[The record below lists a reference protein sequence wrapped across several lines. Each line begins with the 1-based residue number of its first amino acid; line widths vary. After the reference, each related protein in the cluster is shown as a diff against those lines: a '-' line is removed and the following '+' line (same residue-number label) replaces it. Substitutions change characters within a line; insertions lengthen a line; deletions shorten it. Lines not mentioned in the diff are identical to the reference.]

1 MTTTG
6 KKLKVIFMLIIL
18 SLSNFVPLSAIADT
32 TDDPTVLETISAEVI
47 SDQSGKKALNIKL
60 NANNTSAEKIEKET
74 GLVENY
80 LSDVERKEGDGYAYQ
95 VNSGKIT
102 LEISSNTK
110 QTIDL
115 SFPIDPALYHSQ
127 ANKLI
132 VDNKEYDIIDETENK
147 KDTDVS
153 VPKPDE
159 IEEESSKENEN
170 SVSPFTLPT
179 LSLPAVSV
187 PSNQTIPTEYTTDDQ
202 GTYPKAS
209 WQPTGNT
216 NVLDHQGNKNGTNQ
230 WDGINSWN
238 GDPNDRTH
246 SYIEYGGTGN
256 QADYAIRKYAKET
269 STPGLFD
276 VYLNAR
282 GNVQKDITPLDL
294 VLVVDWSGSMN
305 DNNRIGEVKIGVDRF
320 VDTLADSGITD
331 KINMGYVGYSI
342 EGYSYSNGAVQMG
355 SFDSVKNQVKSITPS
370 WTNGGTFTQKAL
382 RDAGNML
389 SVPNGH
395 KKVIVLLTDGV
406 PTFSYKVQRV
416 HAQSSSNYYGTQFSN
431 TQDRPGNT
439 SLISRIYDAPDQNNL
454 SRRIDSTF
462 IATIGEAMALKERGI
477 EIHGLGIQLQSDP
490 AAGLSK
496 AEVESRMRQMV
507 SSDEKGDLYYESAD
521 HATDISEYLA
531 KKAVQISATVSNGQI
546 NDPIAEPF
554 IYQPGTL
561 SVKSVGTSPT
571 TVTPS
576 ISIEGNTIKSNQ
588 IYLGKDQEIQIHY
601 QVRIQT
607 ENEDFH
613 PNFWYQM
620 NGRTTF
626 QPNIDTNELAE
637 FGIPSAKAPGVSLHI
652 KKLWEEFDNNL
663 ADRPDQVTFEIQ
675 REHTTNAAAW
685 KNGYI
690 RIIKPA
696 KDTTNTWERADIDK
710 LSANSGESYQEIL
723 SLPQY
728 NNQGQAFSYQTIK
741 ELPVPGYNS
750 QQIDAMTWKNT
761 KQFTPLNLKITKNSS
776 TGEKDLIGAVFKLTG
791 DSIDTLLTDHGDGT
805 YSLPENV
812 KLQKEMTYTL
822 TETKAPE
829 GHELSKKTTWEIK
842 IASDGTVTI
851 DGKTVTTSDDTIQL
865 TIENPF
871 VEVPVAVRKYAMQ
884 GTDKEIN
891 LKGAAF
897 SLQKKEANGTYQP
910 IDSQTT
916 NEKGQLIVNHL
927 EVGKYNLEEVKAPD
941 NAEMIEKQTITP
953 FEILA
958 NSQTPV
964 EKTIKNDTSKVDKT
978 TPQLNGKDVAIG
990 EKIQYEISVN
1000 IPLGIADK
1008 EGTQNKYTTFKLID
1022 THDAALTFD
1031 NDSSGT
1037 YAYALYD
1044 GNKEIDPV
1052 NYSVTEQTDGFTVS
1066 VDPNYIPS
1074 LTPGGTLKFVYYM
1087 HLNEK
1092 ADPTKG
1098 FSNQANVDNGH
1109 TNDQTPPSVDVVTG
1123 GKRFVK
1129 VDGDVTSDQT
1139 LAGAEFVV
1147 RDQDSDTAKYLSID
1161 PSTKAVSWVS
1171 AKESATVFTTTSNG
1185 LIDVTGLKYGTYYL
1199 EETKAPEKYVPLTNR
1214 VAFTID
1220 EQSYVTAGQLISP
1233 EKIPNKH
1240 KGTLPS
1246 TGGKGIYVYIGA
1258 GVVLLLIAGLYF
1270 ARRKHSQI

>member
-6 KKLKVIFMLIIL
+6 KKLKVVFVLILL
-18 SLSNFVPLSAIADT
+18 SLSNILPVTAIAEAADN
-32 TDDPTVLETISAEVI
+32 PTMLEIISAEI
-47 SDQSGKKALNIKL
+47 TSDQSGKKALNVKL
-60 NANNTSAEKIEKET
+60 NANNNSTKKVEKEI

-95 VNSGKIT
+95 VKSGKT
-102 LEISSNTK
+102 MLEISPNTK
-110 QTIDL
+110 QTINL
-115 SFPIDPALYHSQ
+115 SLPIDPTLYHSQ
-127 ANKLI
+127 TNKLI
-132 VDNKEYDIIDETENK
+132 VDNKEYDITDAKEHKKETEVSTSNTDETKEG
-147 KDTDVS
+147 VS
-153 VPKPDE
+153 E
-159 IEEESSKENEN
+159 ENEN
-170 SVSPFTLPT
+170 SVSPFTLPR
-179 LSLPAVSV
+179 LSLPAVTVST
-187 PSNQTIPTEYTTDDQ
+187 NQTISTEYTTDDQ
-202 GTYPKAS
+202 GTYPKAN

-216 NVLDHQGNKNGTNQ
+216 NVLDHQGNKNGSNQ
-230 WDGINSWN
+230 WDGINSWD

-256 QADYAIRKYAKET
+256 QADYAIRKFAKET
-269 STPGLFD
+269 TTPGLFD

-305 DNNRIGEVKIGVDRF
+305 DNDRIGEVKIGVDRF

-331 KINMGYVGYSI
+331 KINMGYVGYSS
-342 EGYSYSNGAVQMG
+342 EGHNYSNGTVQMG

-416 HAQSSSNYYGTQFSN
+416 RAQSSNDYYGTQFSN
-431 TQDRPGNT
+431 TQDQPGNT
-439 SLISRIYDAPDQNNL
+439 SRIARSYYAPDQNNQ

-477 EIHGLGIQLQSDP
+477 EIHGLGIQLQSDS

-496 AEVESRMRQMV
+496 AEVESRMRKMV
-507 SSDEKGDLYYESAD
+507 SADEKGDLYYESAD

-561 SVKSVGTSPT
+561 SVKSVGTNPT
-571 TVTPS
+571 TVTPT
-576 ISIEGNTIKSNQ
+576 ISIDGNTIKSNQ
-588 IYLGKDQEIQIHY
+588 IYLGKNQEIQIHY

-626 QPNIDTNELAE
+626 QPSIDTDELAE
-637 FGIPSAKAPGVSLHI
+637 FGIPSAKAPGVNLHI
-652 KKLWEEFDNNL
+652 KKLWEEFDNNP
-663 ADRPDQVTFEIQ
+663 ANRPDQVTFEIQ
-675 REHTTNAAAW
+675 RNHTTDAAAW

-690 RIIKPA
+690 RITKPT
-696 KDTTNTWERADIDK
+696 KDTANTWERADIEK

-741 ELPVPGYNS
+741 ELPVPGYDS
-750 QQIDAMTWKNT
+750 QQIDALTWKNT
-761 KQFTPLNLKITKNSS
+761 KQFTPLDLKITKNSS

-829 GHELSKKTTWEIK
+829 GHELSKKTTWKIK
-842 IASDGTVTI
+842 IASNGTVTV
-851 DGKTVTTSDDTIQL
+851 DGKIVTTSDDTIQL

-871 VEVPVAVRKYAMQ
+871 IEIPIAVRKYTMQ
-884 GTDKEIN
+884 GTGKEMN

-897 SLQKKEANGTYQP
+897 ALQKKEANGAYQP
-910 IDSQTT
+910 MDNQTT
-916 NEKGQLIVNHL
+916 NEKG
-927 EVGKYNLEEVKAPD
+927 
-941 NAEMIEKQTITP
+941 
-953 FEILA
+953 LA
-958 NSQTPV
+958 
-964 EKTIKNDTSKVDKT
+964 I
-978 TPQLNGKDVAIG
+978 
-990 EKIQYEISVN
+990 
-1000 IPLGIADK
+1000 
-1008 EGTQNKYTTFKLID
+1008 
-1022 THDAALTFD
+1022 FD
-1031 NDSSGT
+1031 
-1037 YAYALYD
+1037 
-1044 GNKEIDPV
+1044 
-1052 NYSVTEQTDGFTVS
+1052 
-1066 VDPNYIPS
+1066 S
-1074 LTPGGTLKFVYYM
+1074 LTPGEYRVVEAAGPAGYDTSPGNYEFQIDKYGKIIYTGKNIETTNGMWTLTHQNRLKAFDLTVHKKEDNGQALKGAKFRLQGPEIDLELPKDGQETDTFLFENLKPGTYTLTETFTPGGYQGLK
-1087 HLNEK
+1087 
-1092 ADPTKG
+1092 DPVTIIIKEDG
-1098 FSNQANVDNGH
+1098 SIQVEGQDYESVLSPGAKNNQISLDITNQAKV
-1109 TNDQTPPSVDVVTG
+1109 PLPETG
-1123 GKRFVK
+1123 GIGRL
-1129 VDGDVTSDQT
+1129 GI
-1139 LAGAEFVV
+1139 
-1147 RDQDSDTAKYLSID
+1147 YL
-1161 PSTKAVSWVS
+1161 V
-1171 AKESATVFTTTSNG
+1171 G
-1185 LIDVTGLKYGTYYL
+1185 LIGCTFSIWYL
-1199 EETKAPEKYVPLTNR
+1199 FFKKER
-1214 VAFTID
+1214 
-1220 EQSYVTAGQLISP
+1220 
-1233 EKIPNKH
+1233 
-1240 KGTLPS
+1240 
-1246 TGGKGIYVYIGA
+1246 GG
-1258 GVVLLLIAGLYF
+1258 
-1270 ARRKHSQI
+1270 S

>member
-6 KKLKVIFMLIIL
+6 KKLKVVFVLILL
-18 SLSNFVPLSAIADT
+18 SLSNILPVTAIAEAADN
-32 TDDPTVLETISAEVI
+32 PTMLEIISAEI
-47 SDQSGKKALNIKL
+47 TSDQSGKKALNVKL
-60 NANNTSAEKIEKET
+60 NANNNSTKKVEKEI

-95 VNSGKIT
+95 VKSGKT
-102 LEISSNTK
+102 MLEISPNTK
-110 QTIDL
+110 QTINL
-115 SFPIDPALYHSQ
+115 SLPIDPTLYHSQ
-127 ANKLI
+127 TNKLI
-132 VDNKEYDIIDETENK
+132 VDNKEYDITDAKEHKKETEVSTSNTDETKEG
-147 KDTDVS
+147 VS
-153 VPKPDE
+153 E
-159 IEEESSKENEN
+159 ENEN
-170 SVSPFTLPT
+170 SVSPFTLPR
-179 LSLPAVSV
+179 LSLPAVTVST
-187 PSNQTIPTEYTTDDQ
+187 NQTISTEYTTDDQ
-202 GTYPKAS
+202 GTYPKAN

-216 NVLDHQGNKNGTNQ
+216 NVLDHQGNKNGSNQ
-230 WDGINSWN
+230 WDGINSWD

-256 QADYAIRKYAKET
+256 QADYAIRKFAKET
-269 STPGLFD
+269 TTPGLFD

-305 DNNRIGEVKIGVDRF
+305 DNDRIGEVKIGVDRF

-331 KINMGYVGYSI
+331 KINMGYVGYSS

-370 WTNGGTFTQKAL
+370 RTNGGTFTQKAL

-406 PTFSYKVQRV
+406 PTFSYEVQRV

-431 TQDRPGNT
+431 TQDQPGNT
-439 SLISRIYDAPDQNNL
+439 SRIARSYDAPDQNNL

-490 AAGLSK
+490 AASLSK

-626 QPNIDTNELAE
+626 QPSIDTDELAE
-637 FGIPSAKAPGVSLHI
+637 FGIPSAKAPGVNLHI
-652 KKLWEEFDNNL
+652 KKLWEEFDNNP
-663 ADRPDQVTFEIQ
+663 ANRPDQVTFEIQ
-675 REHTTNAAAW
+675 RNHTTDAAAW

-690 RIIKPA
+690 RITKPT
-696 KDTTNTWERADIDK
+696 KDTANTWERADVEK

-741 ELPVPGYNS
+741 ELPVPGYDS
-750 QQIDAMTWKNT
+750 QQIDALTWKNT
-761 KQFTPLNLKITKNSS
+761 KQFTPLDLKITKNSS

-791 DSIDTLLTDHGDGT
+791 DSIDTLLTDNGDGT

-829 GHELSKKTTWEIK
+829 GHELSKKTTWKIK
-842 IASDGTVTI
+842 IASNGTVTV
-851 DGKTVTTSDDTIQL
+851 DGKIVTTSDDTIQL

-871 VEVPVAVRKYAMQ
+871 IEIPIAVRKYTMQ
-884 GTDKEIN
+884 GTGKEMN

-897 SLQKKEANGTYQP
+897 ALQKKEANGAYQP
-910 IDSQTT
+910 MDNQTT
-916 NEKGQLIVNHL
+916 NEKG
-927 EVGKYNLEEVKAPD
+927 
-941 NAEMIEKQTITP
+941 
-953 FEILA
+953 LA
-958 NSQTPV
+958 
-964 EKTIKNDTSKVDKT
+964 I
-978 TPQLNGKDVAIG
+978 
-990 EKIQYEISVN
+990 
-1000 IPLGIADK
+1000 
-1008 EGTQNKYTTFKLID
+1008 
-1022 THDAALTFD
+1022 FD
-1031 NDSSGT
+1031 
-1037 YAYALYD
+1037 
-1044 GNKEIDPV
+1044 
-1052 NYSVTEQTDGFTVS
+1052 
-1066 VDPNYIPS
+1066 S
-1074 LTPGGTLKFVYYM
+1074 LTPGEYRVVETAGPAGYDTSPGNYEFQIDKYGKIIYTGKNIETTNGMWTLTHQNRLKAFDLTVHEKEDNGQALKGAKFRLQGPEIDLELPKDGQETDTFLFENLKPGTYKLTETFTPGGYQGLK
-1087 HLNEK
+1087 
-1092 ADPTKG
+1092 DPVTIIIKEDG
-1098 FSNQANVDNGH
+1098 SIQVEGQDYESVLSPGAKNNQISLDITNQAKV
-1109 TNDQTPPSVDVVTG
+1109 PLPETG
-1123 GKRFVK
+1123 GIGR
-1129 VDGDVTSDQT
+1129 
-1139 LAGAEFVV
+1139 L
-1147 RDQDSDTAKYLSID
+1147 
-1161 PSTKAVSWVS
+1161 
-1171 AKESATVFTTTSNG
+1171 
-1185 LIDVTGLKYGTYYL
+1185 
-1199 EETKAPEKYVPLTNR
+1199 
-1214 VAFTID
+1214 
-1220 EQSYVTAGQLISP
+1220 
-1233 EKIPNKH
+1233 
-1240 KGTLPS
+1240 
-1246 TGGKGIYVYIGA
+1246 GIYLVGMIGCTFSIWYLFFKKER
-1258 GVVLLLIAGLYF
+1258 GG
-1270 ARRKHSQI
+1270 S

>member
-6 KKLKVIFMLIIL
+6 KKLKVVFVLILL
-18 SLSNFVPLSAIADT
+18 SLSNILPVTAIAEA
-32 TDDPTVLETISAEVI
+32 TDNPTMLEIISAEI
-47 SDQSGKKALNIKL
+47 TSDQSGKKALNVKL
-60 NANNTSAEKIEKET
+60 NANNNSTEKVEKEI

-95 VNSGKIT
+95 VKNGKTT
-102 LEISSNTK
+102 LEISPNTK
-110 QTIDL
+110 QTINL
-115 SFPIDPALYHSQ
+115 SLPIDPTLYHSQ
-127 ANKLI
+127 TNKLI
-132 VDNKEYDIIDETENK
+132 VDNKEYDITDATEHKKETEVSTPNTDETKEG
-147 KDTDVS
+147 
-153 VPKPDE
+153 VPE
-159 IEEESSKENEN
+159 ENEN

-179 LSLPAVSV
+179 LSLPAMTVSA
-187 PSNQTIPTEYTTDDQ
+187 NQTIPTEYTTDDQ
-202 GTYPKAS
+202 GTYPKAN

-216 NVLDHQGNKNGTNQ
+216 NVLDHQGNKNGSNQ
-230 WDGINSWN
+230 WDGINSWD

-256 QADYAIRKYAKET
+256 QADYAIRKFAKET
-269 STPGLFD
+269 TTPGLFD

-305 DNNRIGEVKIGVDRF
+305 DNDRIGEVKIGVDRF
-320 VDTLADSGITD
+320 VDTLSDSGITD
-331 KINMGYVGYSI
+331 KINMGYVGYSSD
-342 EGYSYSNGAVQMG
+342 GYNYSNGTVQMG

-370 WTNGGTFTQKAL
+370 WTNGGTFTQKGL
-382 RDAGNML
+382 RYAGDML

-416 HAQSSSNYYGTQFSN
+416 HAQPSNDYYGTQFSN
-431 TQDRPGNT
+431 TQDQPGNT
-439 SLISRIYDAPDQNNL
+439 SRIARSYYAPDQNNQ

-477 EIHGLGIQLQSDP
+477 EIHGLGIQLQSDS

-507 SSDEKGDLYYESAD
+507 SADEKGDLYYESAD

-561 SVKSVGTSPT
+561 SVKSVGTNPT
-571 TVTPS
+571 TVTPT
-576 ISIEGNTIKSNQ
+576 ISIDGNTIKSNQ

-607 ENEDFH
+607 ENEDFQ

-626 QPNIDTNELAE
+626 QPSIDTDELAE

-652 KKLWEEFDNNL
+652 KKSWEEFDNNL

-690 RIIKPA
+690 RITKPA
-696 KDTTNTWERADIDK
+696 EDTANTWERADVDK

-728 NNQGQAFSYQTIK
+728 NNQGQAFSYQTSK
-741 ELPVPGYNS
+741 ELPVPGYDS
-750 QQIDAMTWKNT
+750 QQIDALTWKNT
-761 KQFTPLNLKITKNSS
+761 KQFTPLDLKITKNSS

-791 DSIDTLLTDHGDGT
+791 DSIDTLLTDNGDGT
-805 YSLPENV
+805 YSLPGNV

-871 VEVPVAVRKYAMQ
+871 VEIPIAVRKYTMQ
-884 GTDKEIN
+884 GTGKEMN

-897 SLQKKEANGTYQP
+897 ALQKKEANGAYQP
-910 IDSQTT
+910 MDSQTT
-916 NEKGQLIVNHL
+916 NEKG
-927 EVGKYNLEEVKAPD
+927 
-941 NAEMIEKQTITP
+941 
-953 FEILA
+953 LA
-958 NSQTPV
+958 
-964 EKTIKNDTSKVDKT
+964 I
-978 TPQLNGKDVAIG
+978 
-990 EKIQYEISVN
+990 
-1000 IPLGIADK
+1000 
-1008 EGTQNKYTTFKLID
+1008 
-1022 THDAALTFD
+1022 FD
-1031 NDSSGT
+1031 
-1037 YAYALYD
+1037 
-1044 GNKEIDPV
+1044 
-1052 NYSVTEQTDGFTVS
+1052 
-1066 VDPNYIPS
+1066 S
-1074 LTPGGTLKFVYYM
+1074 LTPGEYRVVETAGPVGYDTSPGNYEFQIDKYGKIIYTGENTETTNGMWTLTHQNRLKAFDLTVHKKEDNGQALKGAKFRLQGPEMDLELPKAGQETDTFLFENLKPGTYKLTETFTPEGYQGLK
-1087 HLNEK
+1087 
-1092 ADPTKG
+1092 DPVTIIIKEDG
-1098 FSNQANVDNGH
+1098 SIQVDGQEYESVLSPGAKNNQISLDITNQAKVPLPD
-1109 TNDQTPPSVDVVTG
+1109 TG
-1123 GKRFVK
+1123 GIGR
-1129 VDGDVTSDQT
+1129 
-1139 LAGAEFVV
+1139 L
-1147 RDQDSDTAKYLSID
+1147 
-1161 PSTKAVSWVS
+1161 
-1171 AKESATVFTTTSNG
+1171 
-1185 LIDVTGLKYGTYYL
+1185 
-1199 EETKAPEKYVPLTNR
+1199 
-1214 VAFTID
+1214 
-1220 EQSYVTAGQLISP
+1220 
-1233 EKIPNKH
+1233 
-1240 KGTLPS
+1240 
-1246 TGGKGIYVYIGA
+1246 GIYLVGMIGCTFSIWYLFLKKER
-1258 GVVLLLIAGLYF
+1258 GG
-1270 ARRKHSQI
+1270 S

>member
-6 KKLKVIFMLIIL
+6 KKLKVVFVLILL
-18 SLSNFVPLSAIADT
+18 SLSNILPVTAIAEA
-32 TDDPTVLETISAEVI
+32 TDNPTMLEIISAEI
-47 SDQSGKKALNIKL
+47 TSDQSGKKALNVKL
-60 NANNTSAEKIEKET
+60 NANNNSTEKVEKEI

-95 VNSGKIT
+95 VKSGKTT
-102 LEISSNTK
+102 LEISPNTK
-110 QTIDL
+110 QTINL
-115 SFPIDPALYHSQ
+115 SLPIDPTLYHSQ
-127 ANKLI
+127 TNKLI
-132 VDNKEYDIIDETENK
+132 VDNKEYDITDATEHKKETEVSTPNTDETKEGI
-147 KDTDVS
+147 S
-153 VPKPDE
+153 E
-159 IEEESSKENEN
+159 ENEN

-179 LSLPAVSV
+179 LSLPAVTVSA
-187 PSNQTIPTEYTTDDQ
+187 NQTIPTEYTTDDQ
-202 GTYPKAS
+202 GTYPKAN

-216 NVLDHQGNKNGTNQ
+216 NVLDHQGNKNGSNQ
-230 WDGINSWN
+230 WDGINSWD

-256 QADYAIRKYAKET
+256 QADYAIRKFAKET
-269 STPGLFD
+269 TTPGLFD

-305 DNNRIGEVKIGVDRF
+305 DNDRIGEVKIGVDRF

-331 KINMGYVGYSI
+331 KINMGYVGYSSD
-342 EGYSYSNGAVQMG
+342 GYNYSNGTVQMG

-370 WTNGGTFTQKAL
+370 WTNGGTFTQKGL
-382 RDAGNML
+382 RDAGDML

-416 HAQSSSNYYGTQFSN
+416 HAQSSNDYYGTQFSN
-431 TQDRPGNT
+431 TQDQPGNT
-439 SLISRIYDAPDQNNL
+439 SRIARSYYAPDQNNQ

-507 SSDEKGDLYYESAD
+507 SADEKGDLYYESAD

-561 SVKSVGTSPT
+561 SVKSVGTNPT
-571 TVTPS
+571 TVTPT
-576 ISIEGNTIKSNQ
+576 ISIDGNTIKSNQ

-626 QPNIDTNELAE
+626 QPSIDTDKLAE
-637 FGIPSAKAPGVSLHI
+637 FGIPSAKAPGVNLHI
-652 KKLWEEFDNNL
+652 KKLWEEFDNNPSN
-663 ADRPDQVTFEIQ
+663 RPDQVTFEIQ
-675 REHTTNAAAW
+675 RNHTTDAAAW

-690 RIIKPA
+690 RITKPA
-696 KDTTNTWERADIDK
+696 KDTANSWERADVDK
-710 LSANSGESYQEIL
+710 LSANSGESYHEIL

-741 ELPVPGYNS
+741 ELPVPGYDS
-750 QQIDAMTWKNT
+750 QQIDALTWKNT
-761 KQFTPLNLKITKNSS
+761 KQFTPLDLKITKNSS

-791 DSIDTLLTDHGDGT
+791 DSIDTLLTDNGEGT

-871 VEVPVAVRKYAMQ
+871 VEIPIAVRKYTMQ
-884 GTDKEIN
+884 GTGKEMN

-897 SLQKKEANGTYQP
+897 ALQKKEANGAYQP
-910 IDSQTT
+910 MDSQTT
-916 NEKGQLIVNHL
+916 NEKG
-927 EVGKYNLEEVKAPD
+927 
-941 NAEMIEKQTITP
+941 
-953 FEILA
+953 LA
-958 NSQTPV
+958 
-964 EKTIKNDTSKVDKT
+964 I
-978 TPQLNGKDVAIG
+978 
-990 EKIQYEISVN
+990 
-1000 IPLGIADK
+1000 
-1008 EGTQNKYTTFKLID
+1008 
-1022 THDAALTFD
+1022 FD
-1031 NDSSGT
+1031 
-1037 YAYALYD
+1037 
-1044 GNKEIDPV
+1044 
-1052 NYSVTEQTDGFTVS
+1052 
-1066 VDPNYIPS
+1066 S
-1074 LTPGGTLKFVYYM
+1074 LTPGEYRVVETAGPVGYDTSPGNYEFQIDKYGKIIYTGKNTETTNGMWTLTHQNRLKAFDLTVHKKEDNGQALKGAKFRLQGPEIDLELPKDGQETDTFLFENLKPGTYKLTETFTPEEYQGLK
-1087 HLNEK
+1087 
-1092 ADPTKG
+1092 DPVTIIIKEDG
-1098 FSNQANVDNGH
+1098 SIQVGGQEYESVLSPGAKNNQISLDITNQAKVPLPD
-1109 TNDQTPPSVDVVTG
+1109 TG
-1123 GKRFVK
+1123 GIGR
-1129 VDGDVTSDQT
+1129 
-1139 LAGAEFVV
+1139 L
-1147 RDQDSDTAKYLSID
+1147 
-1161 PSTKAVSWVS
+1161 
-1171 AKESATVFTTTSNG
+1171 
-1185 LIDVTGLKYGTYYL
+1185 
-1199 EETKAPEKYVPLTNR
+1199 
-1214 VAFTID
+1214 
-1220 EQSYVTAGQLISP
+1220 
-1233 EKIPNKH
+1233 
-1240 KGTLPS
+1240 
-1246 TGGKGIYVYIGA
+1246 GIYLVGMIGCTFSIWYLFFKKER
-1258 GVVLLLIAGLYF
+1258 GG
-1270 ARRKHSQI
+1270 S

>member
-6 KKLKVIFMLIIL
+6 KKLKVVFVLILL
-18 SLSNFVPLSAIADT
+18 SLSNILPVTAIAEA
-32 TDDPTVLETISAEVI
+32 TDNPTMLEIISAEI
-47 SDQSGKKALNIKL
+47 TSDQSGKKALNVKL
-60 NANNTSAEKIEKET
+60 NANNNSTEKVEKEI

-95 VNSGKIT
+95 VKSGKTT
-102 LEISSNTK
+102 LEISPNTK
-110 QTIDL
+110 QTINL
-115 SFPIDPALYHSQ
+115 SLPIDPTLYHSQ
-127 ANKLI
+127 TNKLI
-132 VDNKEYDIIDETENK
+132 VDNKEYDITDATEHKKETEVSTPNTDETKEG
-147 KDTDVS
+147 
-153 VPKPDE
+153 VPE
-159 IEEESSKENEN
+159 ENEN

-179 LSLPAVSV
+179 LSLPAMTVSA
-187 PSNQTIPTEYTTDDQ
+187 NQTIPTEYTTDDQ
-202 GTYPKAS
+202 GTYPKAN

-216 NVLDHQGNKNGTNQ
+216 NVLDHQGNKNGSNQ
-230 WDGINSWN
+230 WDGINSWD

-256 QADYAIRKYAKET
+256 QADYAIRKFAKET
-269 STPGLFD
+269 TTPGLFD

-305 DNNRIGEVKIGVDRF
+305 DNDRIGEVKIGVDRF
-320 VDTLADSGITD
+320 VDTLSDSGITD
-331 KINMGYVGYSI
+331 KINMGYVGYSSD
-342 EGYSYSNGAVQMG
+342 GYNYSNGTVQMG

-370 WTNGGTFTQKAL
+370 WTNGGTFTQKGL
-382 RDAGNML
+382 RDAGDML

-416 HAQSSSNYYGTQFSN
+416 HAQPSNDYYGTQFSN
-431 TQDRPGNT
+431 TQDQPGNT
-439 SLISRIYDAPDQNNL
+439 SRIARSYYAPDQNNQ

-507 SSDEKGDLYYESAD
+507 SADEKGDLYYESAD

-561 SVKSVGTSPT
+561 SVKSVGTNPT
-571 TVTPS
+571 TVTPT
-576 ISIEGNTIKSNQ
+576 ISIDGNTIKSNQ

-607 ENEDFH
+607 ENEDFQ

-626 QPNIDTNELAE
+626 QPRIDTDELAE
-637 FGIPSAKAPGVSLHI
+637 FGIPSAKAPGVNLHI
-652 KKLWEEFDNNL
+652 KKLWEEFDNNP
-663 ADRPDQVTFEIQ
+663 ANRPDQVTFEIQ
-675 REHTTNAAAW
+675 RNHTTDAAAW

-690 RIIKPA
+690 RITKPA
-696 KDTTNTWERADIDK
+696 KDTANSWERADVDK
-710 LSANSGESYQEIL
+710 LSANSGESYHEIL

-741 ELPVPGYNS
+741 ELPVPGYDS
-750 QQIDAMTWKNT
+750 QQIDALTWKNT
-761 KQFTPLNLKITKNSS
+761 KQFTPLDLKITKNSS

-791 DSIDTLLTDHGDGT
+791 DSIDTLLTDNGDGT

-871 VEVPVAVRKYAMQ
+871 VEIPIAVRKYTMQ
-884 GTDKEIN
+884 GTGKEMN

-897 SLQKKEANGTYQP
+897 ALQKKEANGAYQP
-910 IDSQTT
+910 MDSQTT
-916 NEKGQLIVNHL
+916 NEKG
-927 EVGKYNLEEVKAPD
+927 
-941 NAEMIEKQTITP
+941 
-953 FEILA
+953 LA
-958 NSQTPV
+958 
-964 EKTIKNDTSKVDKT
+964 I
-978 TPQLNGKDVAIG
+978 
-990 EKIQYEISVN
+990 
-1000 IPLGIADK
+1000 
-1008 EGTQNKYTTFKLID
+1008 
-1022 THDAALTFD
+1022 FD
-1031 NDSSGT
+1031 
-1037 YAYALYD
+1037 
-1044 GNKEIDPV
+1044 
-1052 NYSVTEQTDGFTVS
+1052 
-1066 VDPNYIPS
+1066 S
-1074 LTPGGTLKFVYYM
+1074 LTPGEYRVVETAGPVGYDTSPGNYEFQIDKYGKIIYTGENTETTNGMWTLTHQNRLKAFDLTVHKKEDNGQALKGAKFRLQGPEMDLELPKAGQETDTFLFENLKPGTYKLTETFTPEGYQGLK
-1087 HLNEK
+1087 
-1092 ADPTKG
+1092 DPVTIIIKEDG
-1098 FSNQANVDNGH
+1098 SIQVDGQEYESVLSPGAKNNQISLDITNQAKVPLPD
-1109 TNDQTPPSVDVVTG
+1109 TG
-1123 GKRFVK
+1123 GIGR
-1129 VDGDVTSDQT
+1129 
-1139 LAGAEFVV
+1139 L
-1147 RDQDSDTAKYLSID
+1147 
-1161 PSTKAVSWVS
+1161 
-1171 AKESATVFTTTSNG
+1171 
-1185 LIDVTGLKYGTYYL
+1185 
-1199 EETKAPEKYVPLTNR
+1199 
-1214 VAFTID
+1214 
-1220 EQSYVTAGQLISP
+1220 
-1233 EKIPNKH
+1233 
-1240 KGTLPS
+1240 
-1246 TGGKGIYVYIGA
+1246 GIYLVGMIGCTFSIWYLFFKKER
-1258 GVVLLLIAGLYF
+1258 GG
-1270 ARRKHSQI
+1270 S

>member
-6 KKLKVIFMLIIL
+6 KKLKVVFVLILL
-18 SLSNFVPLSAIADT
+18 SLSNILPVTAIAEA
-32 TDDPTVLETISAEVI
+32 TDNPTMLEIISAEI
-47 SDQSGKKALNIKL
+47 TSDQSGKKALNVKL
-60 NANNTSAEKIEKET
+60 NANNNSTEKVEKEI

-95 VNSGKIT
+95 VKSGKTT
-102 LEISSNTK
+102 LEISPNTK
-110 QTIDL
+110 QTINL
-115 SFPIDPALYHSQ
+115 SLPIDPTLYHSQ
-127 ANKLI
+127 TNKLI
-132 VDNKEYDIIDETENK
+132 VDNKEYDITDATEHKKETEVSTPNTDETKEGI
-147 KDTDVS
+147 S
-153 VPKPDE
+153 E
-159 IEEESSKENEN
+159 ENEN

-179 LSLPAVSV
+179 LSLPTMTVSA
-187 PSNQTIPTEYTTDDQ
+187 NQTIPTEYTTDDQ
-202 GTYPKAS
+202 GTYPKAN

-216 NVLDHQGNKNGTNQ
+216 NVLDHQGNKNGSNQ
-230 WDGINSWN
+230 WDGINSWD

-256 QADYAIRKYAKET
+256 QADYAIRKFTKET
-269 STPGLFD
+269 TTPGLFD

-305 DNNRIGEVKIGVDRF
+305 DNDRIGEVKIGVDRF

-331 KINMGYVGYSI
+331 KINMGYVGYSSD
-342 EGYSYSNGAVQMG
+342 GYNYSNGTVQMG

-370 WTNGGTFTQKAL
+370 WTNGGTFTQKGL
-382 RDAGNML
+382 RDAGDML

-416 HAQSSSNYYGTQFSN
+416 HAQPSNDYYGTQFSN
-431 TQDRPGNT
+431 TQDQPGNT
-439 SLISRIYDAPDQNNL
+439 SRIARSYYAPDQNNQ

-507 SSDEKGDLYYESAD
+507 SADEKGDLYYESAD

-561 SVKSVGTSPT
+561 SVKSVGTNPT
-571 TVTPS
+571 TVTPT
-576 ISIEGNTIKSNQ
+576 ISIDGNTIKSNQ

-626 QPNIDTNELAE
+626 QPSIDTDELAE
-637 FGIPSAKAPGVSLHI
+637 FGIPSAKAPGVNLHI
-652 KKLWEEFDNNL
+652 KKLWEEFDNNP
-663 ADRPDQVTFEIQ
+663 ANRPDQVTFEIQ
-675 REHTTNAAAW
+675 RNHTTDAAAW

-690 RIIKPA
+690 RITKPA
-696 KDTTNTWERADIDK
+696 KDTANSWERADVDK
-710 LSANSGESYQEIL
+710 LSANSGESYHEIL

-741 ELPVPGYNS
+741 ELPVPGYDS
-750 QQIDAMTWKNT
+750 QQIDALTWKNT
-761 KQFTPLNLKITKNSS
+761 KQFTPLDLKITKNSS

-791 DSIDTLLTDHGDGT
+791 DSIDTLLTDNGDGT

-871 VEVPVAVRKYAMQ
+871 VEIPIAVRKYTMQ
-884 GTDKEIN
+884 GTGKEMN

-897 SLQKKEANGTYQP
+897 ALQKKEANGAYQP
-910 IDSQTT
+910 MDSQTT
-916 NEKGQLIVNHL
+916 NEKG
-927 EVGKYNLEEVKAPD
+927 
-941 NAEMIEKQTITP
+941 
-953 FEILA
+953 LA
-958 NSQTPV
+958 
-964 EKTIKNDTSKVDKT
+964 I
-978 TPQLNGKDVAIG
+978 
-990 EKIQYEISVN
+990 
-1000 IPLGIADK
+1000 
-1008 EGTQNKYTTFKLID
+1008 
-1022 THDAALTFD
+1022 FD
-1031 NDSSGT
+1031 
-1037 YAYALYD
+1037 
-1044 GNKEIDPV
+1044 
-1052 NYSVTEQTDGFTVS
+1052 
-1066 VDPNYIPS
+1066 S
-1074 LTPGGTLKFVYYM
+1074 LTPGEYRVVETAGPAGYDTSPGNYEFQIDKYGKIIYTGKNTETTNGMWTLTHQNRLKAFDLTVHKKEDNGQALKGAKFRLQGPEMDLELPKDGQETDTFLFENLKPGTYKLTETFTPEGYQGLK
-1087 HLNEK
+1087 
-1092 ADPTKG
+1092 DPVTIIIKEDG
-1098 FSNQANVDNGH
+1098 SIQVGGQEYESVLSPGAKNNQISLDITNQAKVPLPD
-1109 TNDQTPPSVDVVTG
+1109 TG
-1123 GKRFVK
+1123 GIGR
-1129 VDGDVTSDQT
+1129 
-1139 LAGAEFVV
+1139 L
-1147 RDQDSDTAKYLSID
+1147 
-1161 PSTKAVSWVS
+1161 
-1171 AKESATVFTTTSNG
+1171 
-1185 LIDVTGLKYGTYYL
+1185 
-1199 EETKAPEKYVPLTNR
+1199 
-1214 VAFTID
+1214 
-1220 EQSYVTAGQLISP
+1220 
-1233 EKIPNKH
+1233 
-1240 KGTLPS
+1240 
-1246 TGGKGIYVYIGA
+1246 GIYLVGMIGCTFSIWYLFFKKER
-1258 GVVLLLIAGLYF
+1258 GG
-1270 ARRKHSQI
+1270 S

>member
-6 KKLKVIFMLIIL
+6 KKLNVVFVLILL
-18 SLSNFVPLSAIADT
+18 SLSNILPVTAIAEA
-32 TDDPTVLETISAEVI
+32 TDNPTMLEIISAEI
-47 SDQSGKKALNIKL
+47 TSDQSGKKALNVKL
-60 NANNTSAEKIEKET
+60 NANNNSTEKVEKEI

-80 LSDVERKEGDGYAYQ
+80 LSDVERKEEDSYAYQ
-95 VNSGKIT
+95 VKSGKTT
-102 LEISSNTK
+102 LEISPNTK
-110 QTIDL
+110 QTINL
-115 SFPIDPALYHSQ
+115 SLPIDPTLYHSQ
-127 ANKLI
+127 TNKMI
-132 VDNKEYDIIDETENK
+132 VDNKEYDITDATEHKKETEVPIPNTDETKEGVSEEN
-147 KDTDVS
+147 
-153 VPKPDE
+153 
-159 IEEESSKENEN
+159 ESSVN
-170 SVSPFTLPT
+170 PFTLPT
-179 LSLPAVSV
+179 LSLPAVTVSA
-187 PSNQTIPTEYTTDDQ
+187 NQTIPTEYTTDDQ
-202 GTYPKAS
+202 GTYPKAN

-216 NVLDHQGNKNGTNQ
+216 NVLDHQGNKNGSNQ
-230 WDGINSWN
+230 WDGINSWDGN
-238 GDPNDRTH
+238 PNDRTH

-256 QADYAIRKYAKET
+256 QADYAIRKFAKET
-269 STPGLFD
+269 TTPGLFD

-305 DNNRIGEVKIGVDRF
+305 DNDRIGEVKIGVDRF

-331 KINMGYVGYSI
+331 KINMGYVGYSSD
-342 EGYSYSNGAVQMG
+342 GYNYSNGTVQMG
-355 SFDSVKNQVKSITPS
+355 PFNSVKNQVKTITPS
-370 WTNGGTFTQKAL
+370 RTNGGTFTQKGL
-382 RDAGNML
+382 RDAGDML

-416 HAQSSSNYYGTQFSN
+416 HAQSSNDYYGTQFSN
-431 TQDRPGNT
+431 TQDQPGNT
-439 SLISRIYDAPDQNNL
+439 SRIARSYYAPDQNNR

-507 SSDEKGDLYYESAD
+507 SADEKGDLYYESAD

-561 SVKSVGTSPT
+561 SVKSVGTNPT
-571 TVTPS
+571 TVTPT
-576 ISIEGNTIKSNQ
+576 ISIDGNTIKSNQ
-588 IYLGKDQEIQIHY
+588 IYLGKNQEIQIHY

-626 QPNIDTNELAE
+626 QPSIDTDELAE

-652 KKLWEEFDNNL
+652 KKLWEEFDNNP
-663 ADRPDQVTFEIQ
+663 ANRPDQVTFEIQ
-675 REHTTNAAAW
+675 RNHTTDAAAW

-690 RIIKPA
+690 RITKPA
-696 KDTTNTWERADIDK
+696 EDTANMWERTDVDK

-741 ELPVPGYNS
+741 ELPVPGYDS
-750 QQIDAMTWKNT
+750 RQIDALTWKNT
-761 KQFTPLNLKITKNSS
+761 KQFTPLDLKITKNSS

-791 DSIDTLLTDHGDGT
+791 DSIDTLLTDNGDGT

-871 VEVPVAVRKYAMQ
+871 VEIPIAVRKYTMQ
-884 GTDKEIN
+884 GSGKEMN

-897 SLQKKEANGTYQP
+897 ALQKKEANGTYQP
-910 IDSQTT
+910 MDNQTT
-916 NEKGQLIVNHL
+916 NEKG
-927 EVGKYNLEEVKAPD
+927 
-941 NAEMIEKQTITP
+941 
-953 FEILA
+953 LA
-958 NSQTPV
+958 
-964 EKTIKNDTSKVDKT
+964 I
-978 TPQLNGKDVAIG
+978 
-990 EKIQYEISVN
+990 
-1000 IPLGIADK
+1000 
-1008 EGTQNKYTTFKLID
+1008 
-1022 THDAALTFD
+1022 FD
-1031 NDSSGT
+1031 
-1037 YAYALYD
+1037 
-1044 GNKEIDPV
+1044 
-1052 NYSVTEQTDGFTVS
+1052 
-1066 VDPNYIPS
+1066 S
-1074 LTPGGTLKFVYYM
+1074 LTPGEYRVVETAGPAGYDTSPGNYEFQIDKYGKIIYTGQNTETTNGMWTLTHQNRLKAFDLTVHKKEDNGQALKGAKFRLQGPEIDLELPKDGQETDTFLFENLKPGTYKLTETFTPEGYQGLK
-1087 HLNEK
+1087 
-1092 ADPTKG
+1092 DPVTIIIKEDG
-1098 FSNQANVDNGH
+1098 SIQVDGQDYESVLSPGAKNNQISLDITNQAKVPLPD
-1109 TNDQTPPSVDVVTG
+1109 TG
-1123 GKRFVK
+1123 GIGR
-1129 VDGDVTSDQT
+1129 
-1139 LAGAEFVV
+1139 L
-1147 RDQDSDTAKYLSID
+1147 
-1161 PSTKAVSWVS
+1161 
-1171 AKESATVFTTTSNG
+1171 
-1185 LIDVTGLKYGTYYL
+1185 
-1199 EETKAPEKYVPLTNR
+1199 
-1214 VAFTID
+1214 
-1220 EQSYVTAGQLISP
+1220 
-1233 EKIPNKH
+1233 
-1240 KGTLPS
+1240 
-1246 TGGKGIYVYIGA
+1246 GIYLVGMIGCTFSIWYLFFKKER
-1258 GVVLLLIAGLYF
+1258 GG
-1270 ARRKHSQI
+1270 S

>member
-6 KKLKVIFMLIIL
+6 KKLKVVFVLILL
-18 SLSNFVPLSAIADT
+18 SLSNILPVTAIAEA
-32 TDDPTVLETISAEVI
+32 TDNPTMLEIISAEI
-47 SDQSGKKALNIKL
+47 TSDQSGKKALNVKL
-60 NANNTSAEKIEKET
+60 NANNNSTEKVEKEI

-95 VNSGKIT
+95 VKSGKTT
-102 LEISSNTK
+102 LEISPNTK
-110 QTIDL
+110 QTINL
-115 SFPIDPALYHSQ
+115 SLPIDPTLYHSQ
-127 ANKLI
+127 TNKLI
-132 VDNKEYDIIDETENK
+132 VDNKEYDITDATEHKKETEVSTPNIDETKEG
-147 KDTDVS
+147 
-153 VPKPDE
+153 VPE
-159 IEEESSKENEN
+159 ENEN

-179 LSLPAVSV
+179 LSLPAMTVSA
-187 PSNQTIPTEYTTDDQ
+187 NQTIPTEYTTDDQ
-202 GTYPKAS
+202 GTYPKAN

-216 NVLDHQGNKNGTNQ
+216 NVLDHQGNKNGSNQ
-230 WDGINSWN
+230 WDGINSWD

-256 QADYAIRKYAKET
+256 QADYAIRKFAKET
-269 STPGLFD
+269 TTPGLFD

-305 DNNRIGEVKIGVDRF
+305 DNDRIGEVKIGVDRF
-320 VDTLADSGITD
+320 VDTLSDSGITD
-331 KINMGYVGYSI
+331 KINMGYVGYSSD
-342 EGYSYSNGAVQMG
+342 GYNYSNGTVQMG

-370 WTNGGTFTQKAL
+370 WTNGGTFTQKGL
-382 RDAGNML
+382 RDAGDML

-416 HAQSSSNYYGTQFSN
+416 HAQPSNDYYGTQFSN
-431 TQDRPGNT
+431 TQDQPGNT
-439 SLISRIYDAPDQNNL
+439 SRIARSYYAPDQNNQ

-507 SSDEKGDLYYESAD
+507 SADEKGDLYYESAD

-561 SVKSVGTSPT
+561 SVKSVGTNPT
-571 TVTPS
+571 TVTPT
-576 ISIEGNTIKSNQ
+576 ISIDGNTIKSNQ

-607 ENEDFH
+607 ENEDFQ

-626 QPNIDTNELAE
+626 QPSIDTDELAE
-637 FGIPSAKAPGVSLHI
+637 FGIPSAKAPGVNLHI
-652 KKLWEEFDNNL
+652 KKLWEEFDNNP
-663 ADRPDQVTFEIQ
+663 ANRPDQVTFEIQ
-675 REHTTNAAAW
+675 RNHTTDAAAW

-690 RIIKPA
+690 RITKPA
-696 KDTTNTWERADIDK
+696 KDTANSWERADVDK
-710 LSANSGESYQEIL
+710 LSANSGESYHEIL

-741 ELPVPGYNS
+741 ELPVPGYDS
-750 QQIDAMTWKNT
+750 QQIDALTWKNT
-761 KQFTPLNLKITKNSS
+761 KQFTPLDLKITKNSS

-791 DSIDTLLTDHGDGT
+791 DSIDTLLTDNGDGT

-871 VEVPVAVRKYAMQ
+871 VEIPIAVRKYTMQ
-884 GTDKEIN
+884 GTGKEMN

-897 SLQKKEANGTYQP
+897 ALQKKEANGAYQP
-910 IDSQTT
+910 MDSQTT
-916 NEKGQLIVNHL
+916 NEKG
-927 EVGKYNLEEVKAPD
+927 
-941 NAEMIEKQTITP
+941 
-953 FEILA
+953 LA
-958 NSQTPV
+958 
-964 EKTIKNDTSKVDKT
+964 I
-978 TPQLNGKDVAIG
+978 
-990 EKIQYEISVN
+990 
-1000 IPLGIADK
+1000 
-1008 EGTQNKYTTFKLID
+1008 
-1022 THDAALTFD
+1022 FD
-1031 NDSSGT
+1031 
-1037 YAYALYD
+1037 
-1044 GNKEIDPV
+1044 
-1052 NYSVTEQTDGFTVS
+1052 
-1066 VDPNYIPS
+1066 S
-1074 LTPGGTLKFVYYM
+1074 LTPGEYRVVETAGPVGYDTSPGNYEFQIDKYGKIIYTGENTETTNGMWTLT
-1087 HLNEK
+1087 HQNRLK
-1092 ADPTKG
+1092 AFDLTVHKKE
-1098 FSNQANVDNGH
+1098 DNGQALKGAKFRLQGPEMDLELPKAGQETDTFLFENLKPGTYKLTETFTPEGYQGLKDPVTIIIKEDGSIQVDGQEYESVLSPGAKNNQISLDI
-1109 TNDQTPPSVDVVTG
+1109 TNQTKVPLPDTG
-1123 GKRFVK
+1123 GIGR
-1129 VDGDVTSDQT
+1129 
-1139 LAGAEFVV
+1139 L
-1147 RDQDSDTAKYLSID
+1147 
-1161 PSTKAVSWVS
+1161 
-1171 AKESATVFTTTSNG
+1171 
-1185 LIDVTGLKYGTYYL
+1185 
-1199 EETKAPEKYVPLTNR
+1199 
-1214 VAFTID
+1214 
-1220 EQSYVTAGQLISP
+1220 
-1233 EKIPNKH
+1233 
-1240 KGTLPS
+1240 
-1246 TGGKGIYVYIGA
+1246 GIYLVGMIGCTFSIWYLFFKKER
-1258 GVVLLLIAGLYF
+1258 GG
-1270 ARRKHSQI
+1270 S

>member
-6 KKLKVIFMLIIL
+6 KKLKVVFVLILL
-18 SLSNFVPLSAIADT
+18 SLSNILPVTAIAEA
-32 TDDPTVLETISAEVI
+32 TDNPTMLEIISAEI
-47 SDQSGKKALNIKL
+47 TSDQSGKKALNVKL
-60 NANNTSAEKIEKET
+60 NANNNSTEKVEKEI

-95 VNSGKIT
+95 VKSGKTT
-102 LEISSNTK
+102 LEISPNTK
-110 QTIDL
+110 QTINL
-115 SFPIDPALYHSQ
+115 SLPIDPTLYHSQ
-127 ANKLI
+127 TNKLI
-132 VDNKEYDIIDETENK
+132 VDNKEYDITDATEHKKETEVSTPNTDETKEG
-147 KDTDVS
+147 
-153 VPKPDE
+153 VPE
-159 IEEESSKENEN
+159 ENEN

-179 LSLPAVSV
+179 LSLPAMTVSA
-187 PSNQTIPTEYTTDDQ
+187 NQTIPTEYTTDDQ
-202 GTYPKAS
+202 GTYPKAN

-216 NVLDHQGNKNGTNQ
+216 NVLDHQGNKNGSNQ
-230 WDGINSWN
+230 WDGINSWD

-256 QADYAIRKYAKET
+256 QADYAIRKFAKET
-269 STPGLFD
+269 TTPGLFD

-305 DNNRIGEVKIGVDRF
+305 DNDRIGEVKIGVDRF
-320 VDTLADSGITD
+320 VDTLSDSGITD
-331 KINMGYVGYSI
+331 KINMGYVGYSSD
-342 EGYSYSNGAVQMG
+342 GYNYSNGTVQMG

-370 WTNGGTFTQKAL
+370 WTNGGTFTQKGL
-382 RDAGNML
+382 RDAGDML

-416 HAQSSSNYYGTQFSN
+416 HAQPSNDYYGTQFSN
-431 TQDRPGNT
+431 TQDQPGNT
-439 SLISRIYDAPDQNNL
+439 SRIARSYYAPDQNNQ

-507 SSDEKGDLYYESAD
+507 SADEKGDLYYESAD

-561 SVKSVGTSPT
+561 SVKSVGTNPT
-571 TVTPS
+571 TVTPT
-576 ISIEGNTIKSNQ
+576 ISIDGNTIKSNQ

-607 ENEDFH
+607 ENEDFQ

-626 QPNIDTNELAE
+626 QPSIDTDELAE
-637 FGIPSAKAPGVSLHI
+637 FGIPSAKAPGVNLHI
-652 KKLWEEFDNNL
+652 KKLWEEFDNNP
-663 ADRPDQVTFEIQ
+663 ANRPDQVTFEIQ
-675 REHTTNAAAW
+675 RNHTTDAAAW

-690 RIIKPA
+690 RITKPA
-696 KDTTNTWERADIDK
+696 KDTANSWERADVDK
-710 LSANSGESYQEIL
+710 LSANSGESYHEIL

-741 ELPVPGYNS
+741 ELPVPGYDS
-750 QQIDAMTWKNT
+750 QQIDALTWKNT
-761 KQFTPLNLKITKNSS
+761 KQFTPLDLKITKNSS

-791 DSIDTLLTDHGDGT
+791 DSIDTLLTDNGDGT

-871 VEVPVAVRKYAMQ
+871 VEIPIAVRKYTMQ
-884 GTDKEIN
+884 GTGKEMN

-897 SLQKKEANGTYQP
+897 ALQKKEANGAYQP
-910 IDSQTT
+910 MDCQTT
-916 NEKGQLIVNHL
+916 NEKG
-927 EVGKYNLEEVKAPD
+927 
-941 NAEMIEKQTITP
+941 
-953 FEILA
+953 LA
-958 NSQTPV
+958 
-964 EKTIKNDTSKVDKT
+964 I
-978 TPQLNGKDVAIG
+978 
-990 EKIQYEISVN
+990 
-1000 IPLGIADK
+1000 
-1008 EGTQNKYTTFKLID
+1008 
-1022 THDAALTFD
+1022 FD
-1031 NDSSGT
+1031 
-1037 YAYALYD
+1037 
-1044 GNKEIDPV
+1044 
-1052 NYSVTEQTDGFTVS
+1052 
-1066 VDPNYIPS
+1066 S
-1074 LTPGGTLKFVYYM
+1074 LTPGEYRVVETAGPVGYDTSPGNYEFQIDKYGKIIYTGENTETTNGMWTLTHQNRLKAFDLTVHKKEDNGQALKGAKFRLQGPEMDLELPKAGQETDTFLFENLKPGTYKLTETFTPEGYQGLK
-1087 HLNEK
+1087 
-1092 ADPTKG
+1092 DPVTIIIKEDG
-1098 FSNQANVDNGH
+1098 SIQVDGQEYESVLSPGAKNNQISLDITNQAKVPLPD
-1109 TNDQTPPSVDVVTG
+1109 TG
-1123 GKRFVK
+1123 GIGR
-1129 VDGDVTSDQT
+1129 
-1139 LAGAEFVV
+1139 L
-1147 RDQDSDTAKYLSID
+1147 
-1161 PSTKAVSWVS
+1161 
-1171 AKESATVFTTTSNG
+1171 
-1185 LIDVTGLKYGTYYL
+1185 
-1199 EETKAPEKYVPLTNR
+1199 
-1214 VAFTID
+1214 
-1220 EQSYVTAGQLISP
+1220 
-1233 EKIPNKH
+1233 
-1240 KGTLPS
+1240 
-1246 TGGKGIYVYIGA
+1246 GIYLVGMIGCTFSIWYLFFKKER
-1258 GVVLLLIAGLYF
+1258 GG
-1270 ARRKHSQI
+1270 S

>member
-6 KKLKVIFMLIIL
+6 KKLKVVFVLILL
-18 SLSNFVPLSAIADT
+18 SLSNILPVTAIAEAADN
-32 TDDPTVLETISAEVI
+32 PTMLEIISAEI
-47 SDQSGKKALNIKL
+47 TSDQSGKKALNVKL
-60 NANNTSAEKIEKET
+60 NANNNSTKKVEKEI

-95 VNSGKIT
+95 VKSGKT
-102 LEISSNTK
+102 MLEISPNTK
-110 QTIDL
+110 QTINL
-115 SFPIDPALYHSQ
+115 SLPIDPTLYHSQ
-127 ANKLI
+127 TNKLI
-132 VDNKEYDIIDETENK
+132 VDNKEYDITDAKEHKKETEVSTSNTDETKEG
-147 KDTDVS
+147 VS
-153 VPKPDE
+153 E
-159 IEEESSKENEN
+159 ENEN
-170 SVSPFTLPT
+170 SVSPFTLPR
-179 LSLPAVSV
+179 LSLPAVTVST
-187 PSNQTIPTEYTTDDQ
+187 NQTISTEYTTDDQ
-202 GTYPKAS
+202 GTYPKAN

-216 NVLDHQGNKNGTNQ
+216 NVLDHQGNKNGSNQ
-230 WDGINSWN
+230 WDGINSWD

-256 QADYAIRKYAKET
+256 QADYAIRKFAKET
-269 STPGLFD
+269 TTPGLFD

-331 KINMGYVGYSI
+331 KINMGYVGYSS

-406 PTFSYKVQRV
+406 PTFSYEVQRV

-431 TQDRPGNT
+431 TQDQPGNT
-439 SLISRIYDAPDQNNL
+439 SRIARSYDAPDQNNL

-626 QPNIDTNELAE
+626 QPSIDTDELAE
-637 FGIPSAKAPGVSLHI
+637 FGIPSAKAPGVNLHI
-652 KKLWEEFDNNL
+652 KKLWEEFDNNP
-663 ADRPDQVTFEIQ
+663 ANRPDQVTFEIQ
-675 REHTTNAAAW
+675 RNHTTDAAAW

-690 RIIKPA
+690 RITKPT
-696 KDTTNTWERADIDK
+696 KDTANTWERADVEK

-741 ELPVPGYNS
+741 ELPVPGYDS
-750 QQIDAMTWKNT
+750 QQIDALTWKNT
-761 KQFTPLNLKITKNSS
+761 KQFTPLDLKITKNSS

-791 DSIDTLLTDHGDGT
+791 DSIDTLLTDNGDGT

-829 GHELSKKTTWEIK
+829 GHELSKKTTWKIK
-842 IASDGTVTI
+842 IASNGTVTV
-851 DGKTVTTSDDTIQL
+851 DGKIVTTSDDTIQL

-871 VEVPVAVRKYAMQ
+871 IEIPIAVRKYTMQ
-884 GTDKEIN
+884 GTGKEMN

-897 SLQKKEANGTYQP
+897 ALQKKEANGAYQP
-910 IDSQTT
+910 MDNQTT
-916 NEKGQLIVNHL
+916 NEKG
-927 EVGKYNLEEVKAPD
+927 
-941 NAEMIEKQTITP
+941 
-953 FEILA
+953 LA
-958 NSQTPV
+958 
-964 EKTIKNDTSKVDKT
+964 I
-978 TPQLNGKDVAIG
+978 
-990 EKIQYEISVN
+990 
-1000 IPLGIADK
+1000 
-1008 EGTQNKYTTFKLID
+1008 
-1022 THDAALTFD
+1022 FD
-1031 NDSSGT
+1031 
-1037 YAYALYD
+1037 
-1044 GNKEIDPV
+1044 
-1052 NYSVTEQTDGFTVS
+1052 
-1066 VDPNYIPS
+1066 S
-1074 LTPGGTLKFVYYM
+1074 LTPGEYRVVETAGPAGYDTSPGNYEFQIDKYGKIIYTGKNIETTNGMWTLTHQNRLKAFDLTVHKKEDNGQALKGAKFRLQGPEIDLELPKDGQETDTFLFENLKPGTYKLTETFTPGGYQGLK
-1087 HLNEK
+1087 
-1092 ADPTKG
+1092 DPVTIIIKEDG
-1098 FSNQANVDNGH
+1098 SIQVEGQDYESVLSPGAKNNQISLDITNQAKV
-1109 TNDQTPPSVDVVTG
+1109 PLPETG
-1123 GKRFVK
+1123 GIGR
-1129 VDGDVTSDQT
+1129 
-1139 LAGAEFVV
+1139 L
-1147 RDQDSDTAKYLSID
+1147 
-1161 PSTKAVSWVS
+1161 
-1171 AKESATVFTTTSNG
+1171 
-1185 LIDVTGLKYGTYYL
+1185 
-1199 EETKAPEKYVPLTNR
+1199 
-1214 VAFTID
+1214 
-1220 EQSYVTAGQLISP
+1220 
-1233 EKIPNKH
+1233 
-1240 KGTLPS
+1240 
-1246 TGGKGIYVYIGA
+1246 GIYLVGMIGCTFSIWYLFFKKER
-1258 GVVLLLIAGLYF
+1258 GG
-1270 ARRKHSQI
+1270 S

>member
-6 KKLKVIFMLIIL
+6 KKLKVVFVLILL
-18 SLSNFVPLSAIADT
+18 SLSNILPVTAIAEA
-32 TDDPTVLETISAEVI
+32 TDNPTMLEIISAEI
-47 SDQSGKKALNIKL
+47 TSDQSGKKALNVKL
-60 NANNTSAEKIEKET
+60 NANNNSTEKVEKEI

-80 LSDVERKEGDGYAYQ
+80 LSDVERKEEDSYAYQ
-95 VNSGKIT
+95 VKSGKTT

-110 QTIDL
+110 QTINL
-115 SFPIDPALYHSQ
+115 SLPIDPTLYHSQ
-127 ANKLI
+127 TNKLI
-132 VDNKEYDIIDETENK
+132 VDNKEYDITDATEHKKETEVSTPNTDETKEGI
-147 KDTDVS
+147 S
-153 VPKPDE
+153 E
-159 IEEESSKENEN
+159 ENEN
-170 SVSPFTLPT
+170 SVNPFTLPT
-179 LSLPAVSV
+179 LSLPAVTVSA
-187 PSNQTIPTEYTTDDQ
+187 NQTIPTEYTTDDQ
-202 GTYPKAS
+202 GTYPKAN
-209 WQPTGNT
+209 WQPTGDT
-216 NVLDHQGNKNGTNQ
+216 NVLDHQGNKNESNQ
-230 WDGINSWN
+230 WDGINSWD

-256 QADYAIRKYAKET
+256 QADYAIRKFAKET
-269 STPGLFD
+269 TTPGLFD

-305 DNNRIGEVKIGVDRF
+305 DNDRIGEVKIGVDRF

-331 KINMGYVGYSI
+331 KINMGYVGYSSD
-342 EGYSYSNGAVQMG
+342 GYNYSNGTVQMG
-355 SFDSVKNQVKSITPS
+355 PFNSVKNQVKTITPS
-370 WTNGGTFTQKAL
+370 RTNGGTFTQKGL
-382 RDAGNML
+382 RDAGDML

-416 HAQSSSNYYGTQFSN
+416 HAQSSNDYYGTQFSN
-431 TQDRPGNT
+431 TQDQPGNT
-439 SLISRIYDAPDQNNL
+439 SRIARSYYAPDQNNR

-507 SSDEKGDLYYESAD
+507 SADEKGDLYYESAD

-561 SVKSVGTSPT
+561 SVKSVGTNPT
-571 TVTPS
+571 TVTPT
-576 ISIEGNTIKSNQ
+576 ISIDGNTIKSNQ
-588 IYLGKDQEIQIHY
+588 IYLGKNQEIQIHY

-626 QPNIDTNELAE
+626 QPSIDTDELAE

-652 KKLWEEFDNNL
+652 KKLWEEFDNNP
-663 ADRPDQVTFEIQ
+663 ANRPDQVTFEIQ
-675 REHTTNAAAW
+675 RNHTTDAAAW

-690 RIIKPA
+690 RITKPA
-696 KDTTNTWERADIDK
+696 EDTANTWERADVDK

-741 ELPVPGYNS
+741 ELPVPGYDS
-750 QQIDAMTWKNT
+750 QQIDALTWKNT
-761 KQFTPLNLKITKNSS
+761 KQFTPLDLKITKNSS

-791 DSIDTLLTDHGDGT
+791 DSIDTLLTDNGDGT

-871 VEVPVAVRKYAMQ
+871 VEIPIAVRKYTMQ
-884 GTDKEIN
+884 GSGKEMN

-897 SLQKKEANGTYQP
+897 ALQKKEANGTYQP
-910 IDSQTT
+910 MDNQTT
-916 NEKGQLIVNHL
+916 NEKG
-927 EVGKYNLEEVKAPD
+927 
-941 NAEMIEKQTITP
+941 
-953 FEILA
+953 LA
-958 NSQTPV
+958 
-964 EKTIKNDTSKVDKT
+964 I
-978 TPQLNGKDVAIG
+978 
-990 EKIQYEISVN
+990 
-1000 IPLGIADK
+1000 
-1008 EGTQNKYTTFKLID
+1008 
-1022 THDAALTFD
+1022 FD
-1031 NDSSGT
+1031 
-1037 YAYALYD
+1037 
-1044 GNKEIDPV
+1044 
-1052 NYSVTEQTDGFTVS
+1052 
-1066 VDPNYIPS
+1066 S
-1074 LTPGGTLKFVYYM
+1074 LTPGEYRVVETAGPAGYDTSPGNYEFQIDKYGKIIYTGQNTETTNGMWTLTHQNRLKAFDLTVHKKEDNGQALKGAKFRLQGPEMDLELPKDGQETDTFLFENLKPGTYKLTETFTPEGYQGLK
-1087 HLNEK
+1087 
-1092 ADPTKG
+1092 DPVTIIIKEDG
-1098 FSNQANVDNGH
+1098 SIQVDGQEYESVLSSGAKNNQISLDITNQAKVPLPD
-1109 TNDQTPPSVDVVTG
+1109 TG
-1123 GKRFVK
+1123 GIGR
-1129 VDGDVTSDQT
+1129 
-1139 LAGAEFVV
+1139 L
-1147 RDQDSDTAKYLSID
+1147 
-1161 PSTKAVSWVS
+1161 
-1171 AKESATVFTTTSNG
+1171 
-1185 LIDVTGLKYGTYYL
+1185 
-1199 EETKAPEKYVPLTNR
+1199 
-1214 VAFTID
+1214 
-1220 EQSYVTAGQLISP
+1220 
-1233 EKIPNKH
+1233 
-1240 KGTLPS
+1240 
-1246 TGGKGIYVYIGA
+1246 GIYLVGMIGCTFSIWYLFFKKER
-1258 GVVLLLIAGLYF
+1258 GG
-1270 ARRKHSQI
+1270 S

>member
-6 KKLKVIFMLIIL
+6 KKLKVVFVLILL
-18 SLSNFVPLSAIADT
+18 SLSNILPVTAIAEA
-32 TDDPTVLETISAEVI
+32 TDNPTMLEIISAEI
-47 SDQSGKKALNIKL
+47 TSDQSGKKALNVKL
-60 NANNTSAEKIEKET
+60 NANNNSTEKVEKEI

-80 LSDVERKEGDGYAYQ
+80 LSDVERKEEDSYAYQ
-95 VNSGKIT
+95 VKSGKTT
-102 LEISSNTK
+102 LEISPNTK
-110 QTIDL
+110 QTINL
-115 SFPIDPALYHSQ
+115 SLPIDPTLYHSQ
-127 ANKLI
+127 TNKLI
-132 VDNKEYDIIDETENK
+132 VDNKEYDITDATEHKKETEVSIPNTDETKEGVSEEN
-147 KDTDVS
+147 
-153 VPKPDE
+153 
-159 IEEESSKENEN
+159 ESSVN
-170 SVSPFTLPT
+170 PFTLPT
-179 LSLPAVSV
+179 LSLPAVTVSA
-187 PSNQTIPTEYTTDDQ
+187 NQTIPTEYTTDDQ
-202 GTYPKAS
+202 GTYPKAN

-216 NVLDHQGNKNGTNQ
+216 NVLDHQGNKNGSNQ
-230 WDGINSWN
+230 WDGINSWDGN
-238 GDPNDRTH
+238 PNDRTH

-256 QADYAIRKYAKET
+256 QADYAIRKFAKET
-269 STPGLFD
+269 TTPGLFD

-305 DNNRIGEVKIGVDRF
+305 DNDRIGEVKIGVDRF

-331 KINMGYVGYSI
+331 KINMGYVGYSSD
-342 EGYSYSNGAVQMG
+342 GYNYSNGTVQMG
-355 SFDSVKNQVKSITPS
+355 PFNSVKNQVKTITPS
-370 WTNGGTFTQKAL
+370 RTNGGTFTQKGL
-382 RDAGNML
+382 RDAGDML

-416 HAQSSSNYYGTQFSN
+416 HAQSSNDYYGTQFSN
-431 TQDRPGNT
+431 TQDQPGNT
-439 SLISRIYDAPDQNNL
+439 SRIARSYYAPDQNNR

-507 SSDEKGDLYYESAD
+507 SADEKGDLYYESAD

-561 SVKSVGTSPT
+561 SVKSVGTNPT
-571 TVTPS
+571 TVTPT
-576 ISIEGNTIKSNQ
+576 ISIDGNTIKSNQ

-626 QPNIDTNELAE
+626 QPSIDTDKLAE

-652 KKLWEEFDNNL
+652 KKLWEEFDNNP
-663 ADRPDQVTFEIQ
+663 ANRPDQVTFEIQ
-675 REHTTNAAAW
+675 RNHTTDAAAW

-690 RIIKPA
+690 RITKPA
-696 KDTTNTWERADIDK
+696 KDTANTWERADVDK

-741 ELPVPGYNS
+741 ELPVPGYDS
-750 QQIDAMTWKNT
+750 QQIDALTWKNT
-761 KQFTPLNLKITKNSS
+761 KQFTPLDLKITKNSS

-791 DSIDTLLTDHGDGT
+791 DSIDTLLTDNGDGT

-871 VEVPVAVRKYAMQ
+871 VEIPIAVRKYTMQ
-884 GTDKEIN
+884 GTGKEMN

-897 SLQKKEANGTYQP
+897 ALQKKEANGAYQP
-910 IDSQTT
+910 MDNQTT
-916 NEKGQLIVNHL
+916 NEKG
-927 EVGKYNLEEVKAPD
+927 
-941 NAEMIEKQTITP
+941 
-953 FEILA
+953 LA
-958 NSQTPV
+958 
-964 EKTIKNDTSKVDKT
+964 I
-978 TPQLNGKDVAIG
+978 
-990 EKIQYEISVN
+990 
-1000 IPLGIADK
+1000 
-1008 EGTQNKYTTFKLID
+1008 
-1022 THDAALTFD
+1022 FD
-1031 NDSSGT
+1031 
-1037 YAYALYD
+1037 
-1044 GNKEIDPV
+1044 
-1052 NYSVTEQTDGFTVS
+1052 
-1066 VDPNYIPS
+1066 S
-1074 LTPGGTLKFVYYM
+1074 LTPGEYRVVETAGPAGYDTSPGNYEFQIDKYGKIIYTGQNTETTNGMWTLTHQNRLKAFDLTVHKKEDNGQALKGAKFRLQGPEMDLELPKDGQETDTFLFENLKPGTYKLTETFTPEGYQGLK
-1087 HLNEK
+1087 
-1092 ADPTKG
+1092 DPVTIIIKEDG
-1098 FSNQANVDNGH
+1098 LIQVDGQEYESVLSPGAKNNQISLDITNQAKVPLPD
-1109 TNDQTPPSVDVVTG
+1109 TG
-1123 GKRFVK
+1123 GIGR
-1129 VDGDVTSDQT
+1129 
-1139 LAGAEFVV
+1139 L
-1147 RDQDSDTAKYLSID
+1147 
-1161 PSTKAVSWVS
+1161 
-1171 AKESATVFTTTSNG
+1171 
-1185 LIDVTGLKYGTYYL
+1185 
-1199 EETKAPEKYVPLTNR
+1199 
-1214 VAFTID
+1214 
-1220 EQSYVTAGQLISP
+1220 
-1233 EKIPNKH
+1233 
-1240 KGTLPS
+1240 
-1246 TGGKGIYVYIGA
+1246 GIYLVGMIGCTFSIWYLFFNKER
-1258 GVVLLLIAGLYF
+1258 GG
-1270 ARRKHSQI
+1270 S

>member
-6 KKLKVIFMLIIL
+6 KKLKVVFVLILL
-18 SLSNFVPLSAIADT
+18 SLSNILPVTAIAEA
-32 TDDPTVLETISAEVI
+32 TDNPTMLEIISAEI
-47 SDQSGKKALNIKL
+47 TSDQSGKKALNVKL
-60 NANNTSAEKIEKET
+60 NANNNSTEKVEKEI

-95 VNSGKIT
+95 VKNGKTT
-102 LEISSNTK
+102 LEISPNTK
-110 QTIDL
+110 QTINL
-115 SFPIDPALYHSQ
+115 SLPIDPTLYHSQ
-127 ANKLI
+127 TNKLI
-132 VDNKEYDIIDETENK
+132 VDNKEYDITDATEHKKETEVSTPNTDETKEG
-147 KDTDVS
+147 
-153 VPKPDE
+153 VPE
-159 IEEESSKENEN
+159 ENEN

-179 LSLPAVSV
+179 LSLPAMTVSA
-187 PSNQTIPTEYTTDDQ
+187 NQTIPTEYTTDDQ
-202 GTYPKAS
+202 GTYPKAN

-216 NVLDHQGNKNGTNQ
+216 NVLDHQGNKNGSNQ
-230 WDGINSWN
+230 WDGINSWD

-256 QADYAIRKYAKET
+256 QADYAIRKFAKET
-269 STPGLFD
+269 TTPGLFD

-305 DNNRIGEVKIGVDRF
+305 DNDRIGEVKIGVDRF
-320 VDTLADSGITD
+320 VDTLSDSGITD
-331 KINMGYVGYSI
+331 KINMGYVGYSSD
-342 EGYSYSNGAVQMG
+342 GYNYSNGTVQMG

-370 WTNGGTFTQKAL
+370 WTNGGTFTQKGL
-382 RDAGNML
+382 RYAGDML

-416 HAQSSSNYYGTQFSN
+416 HAQPSNDYYGTQFSN
-431 TQDRPGNT
+431 TQDQPGNT
-439 SLISRIYDAPDQNNL
+439 SRIARSYYAPDQNNQ

-507 SSDEKGDLYYESAD
+507 SADEKGDLYYESAD

-561 SVKSVGTSPT
+561 SVKSVGTNPT
-571 TVTPS
+571 TVTPT
-576 ISIEGNTIKSNQ
+576 ISIDGNTIKSNQ

-607 ENEDFH
+607 ENEDFQ

-626 QPNIDTNELAE
+626 QPSIDTDELAE

-690 RIIKPA
+690 RITKPA
-696 KDTTNTWERADIDK
+696 EDTANTWERADVDK

-728 NNQGQAFSYQTIK
+728 NNQGQAFSYQTSK
-741 ELPVPGYNS
+741 ELPVPGYDS
-750 QQIDAMTWKNT
+750 QQIDALTWKNT
-761 KQFTPLNLKITKNSS
+761 KQFTPLDLKITKNSS

-829 GHELSKKTTWEIK
+829 GHGLSKKTTWEIK

-871 VEVPVAVRKYAMQ
+871 VEIPIAVRKYTMQ
-884 GTDKEIN
+884 GTGKEMN

-897 SLQKKEANGTYQP
+897 ALQKKEANGAYQP
-910 IDSQTT
+910 MDSQTT
-916 NEKGQLIVNHL
+916 NEKG
-927 EVGKYNLEEVKAPD
+927 
-941 NAEMIEKQTITP
+941 
-953 FEILA
+953 LA
-958 NSQTPV
+958 
-964 EKTIKNDTSKVDKT
+964 I
-978 TPQLNGKDVAIG
+978 
-990 EKIQYEISVN
+990 
-1000 IPLGIADK
+1000 
-1008 EGTQNKYTTFKLID
+1008 
-1022 THDAALTFD
+1022 FD
-1031 NDSSGT
+1031 
-1037 YAYALYD
+1037 
-1044 GNKEIDPV
+1044 
-1052 NYSVTEQTDGFTVS
+1052 
-1066 VDPNYIPS
+1066 S
-1074 LTPGGTLKFVYYM
+1074 LTPGEYRVVETAGPVGYDTSPGNYEFQIDKYGKIIYTGENTETTNGMWTLTHQNRLKAFDLTVHKKEDNGQALKGAKFRLQGPEMDLELPKAGQETDTFLFENLKPGTYKLTETFTPEGYQGLK
-1087 HLNEK
+1087 
-1092 ADPTKG
+1092 DPVTIIIKEDG
-1098 FSNQANVDNGH
+1098 SIQVDGQEYESVLSPGAKNNQISLDITNQAKVPLPD
-1109 TNDQTPPSVDVVTG
+1109 TG
-1123 GKRFVK
+1123 GIGR
-1129 VDGDVTSDQT
+1129 
-1139 LAGAEFVV
+1139 L
-1147 RDQDSDTAKYLSID
+1147 
-1161 PSTKAVSWVS
+1161 
-1171 AKESATVFTTTSNG
+1171 
-1185 LIDVTGLKYGTYYL
+1185 
-1199 EETKAPEKYVPLTNR
+1199 
-1214 VAFTID
+1214 
-1220 EQSYVTAGQLISP
+1220 
-1233 EKIPNKH
+1233 
-1240 KGTLPS
+1240 
-1246 TGGKGIYVYIGA
+1246 GIYLVGMIGCTFSIWYLFLKKER
-1258 GVVLLLIAGLYF
+1258 GG
-1270 ARRKHSQI
+1270 S

>member
-6 KKLKVIFMLIIL
+6 KKLKVVFVLILL
-18 SLSNFVPLSAIADT
+18 SLSNILPVTAIAEA
-32 TDDPTVLETISAEVI
+32 TDNPTMLEIISAEI
-47 SDQSGKKALNIKL
+47 TSDQSGKKALNVKL
-60 NANNTSAEKIEKET
+60 NANNNSTEKVEKEI

-95 VNSGKIT
+95 VKSGKTT
-102 LEISSNTK
+102 LEISPNTK
-110 QTIDL
+110 QTINL
-115 SFPIDPALYHSQ
+115 SLPIDPTLYHSQ
-127 ANKLI
+127 TNKLI
-132 VDNKEYDIIDETENK
+132 VDNKEYDIIDATEHKKETEVSTPN
-147 KDTDVS
+147 TDETKEG
-153 VPKPDE
+153 VPE
-159 IEEESSKENEN
+159 ENEN

-179 LSLPAVSV
+179 LSLPAMTVSA
-187 PSNQTIPTEYTTDDQ
+187 NQTIPTEYTTDDQ
-202 GTYPKAS
+202 GTYPKAN

-216 NVLDHQGNKNGTNQ
+216 NVLDHQGNKNGSNQ
-230 WDGINSWN
+230 WDGINSWD

-256 QADYAIRKYAKET
+256 QADYAIRKFAKET
-269 STPGLFD
+269 TTPGLFD

-305 DNNRIGEVKIGVDRF
+305 DNDRIGEVKIGVDRF
-320 VDTLADSGITD
+320 VDTLSDSGITD
-331 KINMGYVGYSI
+331 KINMGYVDYSSDGYN
-342 EGYSYSNGAVQMG
+342 YSNGTVQMG

-370 WTNGGTFTQKAL
+370 WTNGGTFTQKGL
-382 RDAGNML
+382 RDAGDML

-416 HAQSSSNYYGTQFSN
+416 HAQPSNDYYGTQFSN
-431 TQDRPGNT
+431 TQDQPGNT
-439 SLISRIYDAPDQNNL
+439 SRIARSYYAPDQNNQ

-507 SSDEKGDLYYESAD
+507 SADEKGDLYYESAD

-554 IYQPGTL
+554 IYKPGTL
-561 SVKSVGTSPT
+561 SVKSVGTNPT
-571 TVTPS
+571 TVTPT
-576 ISIEGNTIKSNQ
+576 ISIDGNTIKSNQ

-607 ENEDFH
+607 ENEDFQ

-626 QPNIDTNELAE
+626 QPSIDTDELAE
-637 FGIPSAKAPGVSLHI
+637 FGIPSAKAPGVNLHI
-652 KKLWEEFDNNL
+652 KKLWEEFDNNP
-663 ADRPDQVTFEIQ
+663 ANRPDQVTFEIQ
-675 REHTTNAAAW
+675 RNHTTDAAAW

-690 RIIKPA
+690 RITKPA
-696 KDTTNTWERADIDK
+696 KDTANSWERADVDK
-710 LSANSGESYQEIL
+710 LSANSGESYHEIL

-741 ELPVPGYNS
+741 ELPVPGYDS
-750 QQIDAMTWKNT
+750 QQIDALTWKNT
-761 KQFTPLNLKITKNSS
+761 KQFTPLDLKITKNSS

-791 DSIDTLLTDHGDGT
+791 DSIDTLLTDNGDGT

-871 VEVPVAVRKYAMQ
+871 VEIPIAVRKYTMQ
-884 GTDKEIN
+884 GTGKEMN

-897 SLQKKEANGTYQP
+897 ALQKKEANGAYQP
-910 IDSQTT
+910 MDSQTT
-916 NEKGQLIVNHL
+916 NEKG
-927 EVGKYNLEEVKAPD
+927 
-941 NAEMIEKQTITP
+941 
-953 FEILA
+953 LA
-958 NSQTPV
+958 
-964 EKTIKNDTSKVDKT
+964 I
-978 TPQLNGKDVAIG
+978 
-990 EKIQYEISVN
+990 
-1000 IPLGIADK
+1000 
-1008 EGTQNKYTTFKLID
+1008 
-1022 THDAALTFD
+1022 FD
-1031 NDSSGT
+1031 
-1037 YAYALYD
+1037 
-1044 GNKEIDPV
+1044 
-1052 NYSVTEQTDGFTVS
+1052 
-1066 VDPNYIPS
+1066 S
-1074 LTPGGTLKFVYYM
+1074 LTPGEYRVVETAGPVGYDTSPGNYEFQIDKYGKIIYTGENTETTNGMWTLTHQNRLKAFDLTVHKKEDNGQALKGAKFRLQGPEMDLELPKAGQETDTFLFENLKPGTYKLTETFTPEGYQGLK
-1087 HLNEK
+1087 
-1092 ADPTKG
+1092 DPVTIIIKEDG
-1098 FSNQANVDNGH
+1098 SIQVDGQEYESVLSPGAKNNQISLDITNQAKVPLPD
-1109 TNDQTPPSVDVVTG
+1109 TG
-1123 GKRFVK
+1123 GIGR
-1129 VDGDVTSDQT
+1129 
-1139 LAGAEFVV
+1139 L
-1147 RDQDSDTAKYLSID
+1147 
-1161 PSTKAVSWVS
+1161 
-1171 AKESATVFTTTSNG
+1171 
-1185 LIDVTGLKYGTYYL
+1185 
-1199 EETKAPEKYVPLTNR
+1199 
-1214 VAFTID
+1214 
-1220 EQSYVTAGQLISP
+1220 
-1233 EKIPNKH
+1233 
-1240 KGTLPS
+1240 
-1246 TGGKGIYVYIGA
+1246 GIYLVGMIGCTFSIWYLFFKKER
-1258 GVVLLLIAGLYF
+1258 GG
-1270 ARRKHSQI
+1270 S

>member
-6 KKLKVIFMLIIL
+6 KKLNVVFVLILL
-18 SLSNFVPLSAIADT
+18 SLSNILPVTAIAEA
-32 TDDPTVLETISAEVI
+32 TDNPTMLEIISAEI
-47 SDQSGKKALNIKL
+47 TSDQSGKKALNVKL
-60 NANNTSAEKIEKET
+60 NANNNSTEKVEKEI

-80 LSDVERKEGDGYAYQ
+80 LSDVERKEEDSYAYQ
-95 VNSGKIT
+95 VKSGKTT
-102 LEISSNTK
+102 LEISPNTK
-110 QTIDL
+110 QTINL
-115 SFPIDPALYHSQ
+115 SLSIDPTLYHSQ
-127 ANKLI
+127 TNKLI
-132 VDNKEYDIIDETENK
+132 VDNKEYDITDATEHKKETEVSIPNTDETKEGVSEEN
-147 KDTDVS
+147 
-153 VPKPDE
+153 
-159 IEEESSKENEN
+159 ESSVN
-170 SVSPFTLPT
+170 PFTLPT
-179 LSLPAVSV
+179 LSLPAVTVSA
-187 PSNQTIPTEYTTDDQ
+187 NQTIPTEYTTDDQ
-202 GTYPKAS
+202 GTYPKAN

-216 NVLDHQGNKNGTNQ
+216 NVLDHQGNKNGSNQ
-230 WDGINSWN
+230 WDGINSWDGN
-238 GDPNDRTH
+238 PNDRTH

-256 QADYAIRKYAKET
+256 QADYAIRKFAKET
-269 STPGLFD
+269 TTPGLFD

-331 KINMGYVGYSI
+331 KINMGYVGYSSD
-342 EGYSYSNGAVQMG
+342 GYNYSNGTVQMG
-355 SFDSVKNQVKSITPS
+355 PFNSVKNQVKTITPS
-370 WTNGGTFTQKAL
+370 RTNGGTFTQKGL
-382 RDAGNML
+382 RDAGDML

-416 HAQSSSNYYGTQFSN
+416 HAQPSNDYYGTQFSN
-431 TQDRPGNT
+431 TQDQPGNT
-439 SLISRIYDAPDQNNL
+439 SRIARSYYAPDQNNR

-507 SSDEKGDLYYESAD
+507 SADEKGDLYYESAD

-561 SVKSVGTSPT
+561 SVKSVGTNPT
-571 TVTPS
+571 TVTPT
-576 ISIEGNTIKSNQ
+576 ISIDGNTIKSNQ
-588 IYLGKDQEIQIHY
+588 IYLGKNQEIQIHY

-626 QPNIDTNELAE
+626 QPNIDTDELAE

-652 KKLWEEFDNNL
+652 KKLWEEFDNNP
-663 ADRPDQVTFEIQ
+663 ANRPDQVTFEIQ
-675 REHTTNAAAW
+675 RNHTTDAAAW

-690 RIIKPA
+690 RITKPA
-696 KDTTNTWERADIDK
+696 EDTANMWERTDVDK

-741 ELPVPGYNS
+741 ELPVPGYDS
-750 QQIDAMTWKNT
+750 RQIDALTWKNT
-761 KQFTPLNLKITKNSS
+761 KQFTPLDLKITKNSS

-791 DSIDTLLTDHGDGT
+791 DSIDTLLTDNGDGT

-871 VEVPVAVRKYAMQ
+871 VEIPIAVRKYTMQ
-884 GTDKEIN
+884 GSGKEMN

-897 SLQKKEANGTYQP
+897 ALQKKEANGTYQP
-910 IDSQTT
+910 MDNQTT
-916 NEKGQLIVNHL
+916 NEKG
-927 EVGKYNLEEVKAPD
+927 
-941 NAEMIEKQTITP
+941 
-953 FEILA
+953 LA
-958 NSQTPV
+958 
-964 EKTIKNDTSKVDKT
+964 I
-978 TPQLNGKDVAIG
+978 
-990 EKIQYEISVN
+990 
-1000 IPLGIADK
+1000 
-1008 EGTQNKYTTFKLID
+1008 
-1022 THDAALTFD
+1022 FD
-1031 NDSSGT
+1031 
-1037 YAYALYD
+1037 
-1044 GNKEIDPV
+1044 
-1052 NYSVTEQTDGFTVS
+1052 
-1066 VDPNYIPS
+1066 S
-1074 LTPGGTLKFVYYM
+1074 LTPGEYRVVETAGPAGYDTSPGNYEFQIDKYGKIIYTGQNTETTNGMWTLTHQNRLKAFDLTVHKKEDNGQALKGAKFRLQGPEIDLELPKDGQETDTFLFENLKPGTYKLTETFTPEGYQGLK
-1087 HLNEK
+1087 
-1092 ADPTKG
+1092 DPVTIIIKEDG
-1098 FSNQANVDNGH
+1098 SIQVDGQEYESVLSPGAKNNQISLDITNQAKVPLPD
-1109 TNDQTPPSVDVVTG
+1109 TG
-1123 GKRFVK
+1123 GIGR
-1129 VDGDVTSDQT
+1129 
-1139 LAGAEFVV
+1139 L
-1147 RDQDSDTAKYLSID
+1147 
-1161 PSTKAVSWVS
+1161 
-1171 AKESATVFTTTSNG
+1171 
-1185 LIDVTGLKYGTYYL
+1185 
-1199 EETKAPEKYVPLTNR
+1199 
-1214 VAFTID
+1214 
-1220 EQSYVTAGQLISP
+1220 
-1233 EKIPNKH
+1233 
-1240 KGTLPS
+1240 
-1246 TGGKGIYVYIGA
+1246 GIYLVGMIGCTFSIWYLFFKKER
-1258 GVVLLLIAGLYF
+1258 GG
-1270 ARRKHSQI
+1270 S

>member
-6 KKLKVIFMLIIL
+6 KKLKVVFVLILL
-18 SLSNFVPLSAIADT
+18 SLSNILPVTATAEA
-32 TDDPTVLETISAEVI
+32 TDNPTMLEIISAEI
-47 SDQSGKKALNIKL
+47 TSDQSGKKALNVKL
-60 NANNTSAEKIEKET
+60 NANNNSTEKVEKEI

-95 VNSGKIT
+95 VKSGKTT
-102 LEISSNTK
+102 LEISPNTK
-110 QTIDL
+110 QTINL
-115 SFPIDPALYHSQ
+115 SLPIDPTLYHSQ
-127 ANKLI
+127 TNKLI
-132 VDNKEYDIIDETENK
+132 VDNKEYDITDATEHKKETEVSTPNTDETKEGI
-147 KDTDVS
+147 S
-153 VPKPDE
+153 E
-159 IEEESSKENEN
+159 ENEN

-179 LSLPAVSV
+179 LSLPAMTVSA
-187 PSNQTIPTEYTTDDQ
+187 NQTIPTEYTTDDQ
-202 GTYPKAS
+202 GTYPKAN

-216 NVLDHQGNKNGTNQ
+216 NVLDHQGNKNGSNQ
-230 WDGINSWN
+230 WDGINSWD

-256 QADYAIRKYAKET
+256 QADYAIRKFAKET
-269 STPGLFD
+269 TTPGLFD

-305 DNNRIGEVKIGVDRF
+305 DNDRIGEVKIGVDRF
-320 VDTLADSGITD
+320 VDTLSDSGITD
-331 KINMGYVGYSI
+331 KINMGYVGYSSD
-342 EGYSYSNGAVQMG
+342 GYNYSNGTVQMG

-370 WTNGGTFTQKAL
+370 WTNGGTFTQKGL
-382 RDAGNML
+382 RDAGDML

-416 HAQSSSNYYGTQFSN
+416 HAQSSNDYYGTQFSN
-431 TQDRPGNT
+431 TQDQPGNT
-439 SLISRIYDAPDQNNL
+439 SRIARSYYAPDQNNR

-507 SSDEKGDLYYESAD
+507 SADEKGDLYYESAD

-561 SVKSVGTSPT
+561 SVKSVGTNPT
-571 TVTPS
+571 TVTPT
-576 ISIEGNTIKSNQ
+576 ISIDGNTIKSNQ

-626 QPNIDTNELAE
+626 QPSIDTDELAE
-637 FGIPSAKAPGVSLHI
+637 FGIPSAKAPGVNLHI
-652 KKLWEEFDNNL
+652 KKLWEEFDNNP
-663 ADRPDQVTFEIQ
+663 ANRPDQVTFEIQ
-675 REHTTNAAAW
+675 RNHTTDAAAW

-690 RIIKPA
+690 RITKPA
-696 KDTTNTWERADIDK
+696 KDTANSWERADVDK
-710 LSANSGESYQEIL
+710 LSANSGESYHEIL

-741 ELPVPGYNS
+741 ELPVPGYDS
-750 QQIDAMTWKNT
+750 QQIDALTWKNT
-761 KQFTPLNLKITKNSS
+761 KQFTPLDLKITKNSS

-791 DSIDTLLTDHGDGT
+791 DSIDTLLTDNGDGT

-871 VEVPVAVRKYAMQ
+871 MEIPIAVLKYTMQ
-884 GTDKEIN
+884 GTGKEMN

-897 SLQKKEANGTYQP
+897 ALQKKEANGAYQP
-910 IDSQTT
+910 MDSQTT
-916 NEKGQLIVNHL
+916 NEKG
-927 EVGKYNLEEVKAPD
+927 
-941 NAEMIEKQTITP
+941 
-953 FEILA
+953 LA
-958 NSQTPV
+958 
-964 EKTIKNDTSKVDKT
+964 I
-978 TPQLNGKDVAIG
+978 
-990 EKIQYEISVN
+990 
-1000 IPLGIADK
+1000 
-1008 EGTQNKYTTFKLID
+1008 
-1022 THDAALTFD
+1022 FD
-1031 NDSSGT
+1031 
-1037 YAYALYD
+1037 
-1044 GNKEIDPV
+1044 
-1052 NYSVTEQTDGFTVS
+1052 
-1066 VDPNYIPS
+1066 S
-1074 LTPGGTLKFVYYM
+1074 LTPGEYRVVETAGPAGYDTSPGNYEFQIDKYGKIIYTGENTETTNGMWTLTHQNRLKAFDLTVHKKEDNGQALKGAKFRLQGPEMDLELPKDGQETDTFLFENLKPGTYKLTETFTPEGYQGLK
-1087 HLNEK
+1087 
-1092 ADPTKG
+1092 DPVTIIIKEDG
-1098 FSNQANVDNGH
+1098 SIQVDGQEYESVLSPGAKNNQISLDITNQAKVPLPD
-1109 TNDQTPPSVDVVTG
+1109 TG
-1123 GKRFVK
+1123 GIGR
-1129 VDGDVTSDQT
+1129 
-1139 LAGAEFVV
+1139 L
-1147 RDQDSDTAKYLSID
+1147 
-1161 PSTKAVSWVS
+1161 
-1171 AKESATVFTTTSNG
+1171 
-1185 LIDVTGLKYGTYYL
+1185 
-1199 EETKAPEKYVPLTNR
+1199 
-1214 VAFTID
+1214 
-1220 EQSYVTAGQLISP
+1220 
-1233 EKIPNKH
+1233 
-1240 KGTLPS
+1240 
-1246 TGGKGIYVYIGA
+1246 GIYLVGMIGCTFSIWYLFFKKER
-1258 GVVLLLIAGLYF
+1258 GG
-1270 ARRKHSQI
+1270 S

>member
-6 KKLKVIFMLIIL
+6 KKLKVVFVLILL
-18 SLSNFVPLSAIADT
+18 SLSNILPVTATAEA
-32 TDDPTVLETISAEVI
+32 TDNPTMLEIISAEI
-47 SDQSGKKALNIKL
+47 TSDQSGKKALNVKL
-60 NANNTSAEKIEKET
+60 NANNNSTEKVEKEI

-95 VNSGKIT
+95 VKSGKTT
-102 LEISSNTK
+102 LEISPNTK
-110 QTIDL
+110 QTINL
-115 SFPIDPALYHSQ
+115 SLPIDPTLYHSQ
-127 ANKLI
+127 TNKLI
-132 VDNKEYDIIDETENK
+132 VDNKEYDITDATEHKKETEVSTPNTDETKEGI
-147 KDTDVS
+147 S
-153 VPKPDE
+153 E
-159 IEEESSKENEN
+159 ENEN

-179 LSLPAVSV
+179 LSLPTMTVSA
-187 PSNQTIPTEYTTDDQ
+187 NQTIPTEYTTDDQ
-202 GTYPKAS
+202 GTYPKAN

-216 NVLDHQGNKNGTNQ
+216 NVLDHQGNKNGSNQ
-230 WDGINSWN
+230 WDGINSWD

-256 QADYAIRKYAKET
+256 QADYAIRKFAKET
-269 STPGLFD
+269 TTPGLFD

-305 DNNRIGEVKIGVDRF
+305 DNDRIGEVKIGVDRF

-331 KINMGYVGYSI
+331 KINMGYVGYSSD
-342 EGYSYSNGAVQMG
+342 GYNYSNGTVQMG

-370 WTNGGTFTQKAL
+370 WTNGGTFTQKGL
-382 RDAGNML
+382 RDAGDML

-416 HAQSSSNYYGTQFSN
+416 HAQPSNDYYGTQFSN
-431 TQDRPGNT
+431 TQDQPGNT
-439 SLISRIYDAPDQNNL
+439 SRIARSYYAPDQNNQ

-507 SSDEKGDLYYESAD
+507 SADEKGDLYYESAD

-561 SVKSVGTSPT
+561 SVKSVGTNPT
-571 TVTPS
+571 TVTPT
-576 ISIEGNTIKSNQ
+576 ISIDGNTIKSNQ

-626 QPNIDTNELAE
+626 QPSIDTDELAE
-637 FGIPSAKAPGVSLHI
+637 FGIPSAKAPGVNLHI
-652 KKLWEEFDNNL
+652 KKLWEEFDNNP
-663 ADRPDQVTFEIQ
+663 ANRPDQVTFEIQ
-675 REHTTNAAAW
+675 RNHTTDAAAW

-690 RIIKPA
+690 RITKPA
-696 KDTTNTWERADIDK
+696 KDTANSWERADVDK
-710 LSANSGESYQEIL
+710 LSANSGESYHEIL

-741 ELPVPGYNS
+741 ELPVPGYDS
-750 QQIDAMTWKNT
+750 QQIDALTWKNT
-761 KQFTPLNLKITKNSS
+761 KQFTPLDLKITKNSS

-791 DSIDTLLTDHGDGT
+791 DSIDTLLTDNGDGT

-871 VEVPVAVRKYAMQ
+871 VEIPIAVRKYTMQ
-884 GTDKEIN
+884 GTGKEMN

-897 SLQKKEANGTYQP
+897 ALQKKEANGAYQP
-910 IDSQTT
+910 MDSQTT
-916 NEKGQLIVNHL
+916 NEKG
-927 EVGKYNLEEVKAPD
+927 
-941 NAEMIEKQTITP
+941 
-953 FEILA
+953 LA
-958 NSQTPV
+958 
-964 EKTIKNDTSKVDKT
+964 I
-978 TPQLNGKDVAIG
+978 
-990 EKIQYEISVN
+990 
-1000 IPLGIADK
+1000 
-1008 EGTQNKYTTFKLID
+1008 
-1022 THDAALTFD
+1022 FD
-1031 NDSSGT
+1031 
-1037 YAYALYD
+1037 
-1044 GNKEIDPV
+1044 
-1052 NYSVTEQTDGFTVS
+1052 
-1066 VDPNYIPS
+1066 S
-1074 LTPGGTLKFVYYM
+1074 LTPGEYRVVETAGPAGYDTSPGNYEFQIDKYGKIIYTGKNTETTNGMWTLTHQNRLKAFDLTVHKKEDNGQALKGAKFRLQGPEMDLELPKDGQETDTFLFENLKPGTYKLTETFTPEGYQGLK
-1087 HLNEK
+1087 
-1092 ADPTKG
+1092 DPVTIIIKEDG
-1098 FSNQANVDNGH
+1098 SIQVDGQEYESVLSPGAKNNQISLDITNQAKVPLPD
-1109 TNDQTPPSVDVVTG
+1109 TG
-1123 GKRFVK
+1123 GIGR
-1129 VDGDVTSDQT
+1129 
-1139 LAGAEFVV
+1139 L
-1147 RDQDSDTAKYLSID
+1147 
-1161 PSTKAVSWVS
+1161 
-1171 AKESATVFTTTSNG
+1171 
-1185 LIDVTGLKYGTYYL
+1185 
-1199 EETKAPEKYVPLTNR
+1199 
-1214 VAFTID
+1214 
-1220 EQSYVTAGQLISP
+1220 
-1233 EKIPNKH
+1233 
-1240 KGTLPS
+1240 
-1246 TGGKGIYVYIGA
+1246 GIYLVGMIGCTFSIWYLFFKKER
-1258 GVVLLLIAGLYF
+1258 GG
-1270 ARRKHSQI
+1270 S

>member
-6 KKLKVIFMLIIL
+6 KKLKVVFVLILL
-18 SLSNFVPLSAIADT
+18 SLSNILPVTAIAEA
-32 TDDPTVLETISAEVI
+32 TDNPTMLEIISAEI
-47 SDQSGKKALNIKL
+47 TSDQSGKKALNVKL
-60 NANNTSAEKIEKET
+60 NANNNSTEKVEKEI

-95 VNSGKIT
+95 VKNGKTT
-102 LEISSNTK
+102 LEISPNTK
-110 QTIDL
+110 QTINL
-115 SFPIDPALYHSQ
+115 SLPIDPTLYHSQ
-127 ANKLI
+127 TNKLI
-132 VDNKEYDIIDETENK
+132 VDNKEYDITDATEHKKETEVSTPNTDETKEG
-147 KDTDVS
+147 
-153 VPKPDE
+153 VPE
-159 IEEESSKENEN
+159 ENEN

-179 LSLPAVSV
+179 LSLPAMTVSA
-187 PSNQTIPTEYTTDDQ
+187 NQTIPTEYTTDDQ
-202 GTYPKAS
+202 GTYPKAN

-216 NVLDHQGNKNGTNQ
+216 NVLDHQGNKNGSNQ
-230 WDGINSWN
+230 WDGINSWD

-256 QADYAIRKYAKET
+256 QADYGIRKFEKET
-269 STPGLFD
+269 TTPGLFD

-305 DNNRIGEVKIGVDRF
+305 DNDRIGEVKIGVDRF
-320 VDTLADSGITD
+320 VDTLSDSGITD
-331 KINMGYVGYSI
+331 KINMGYVGYSSD
-342 EGYSYSNGAVQMG
+342 GYNYSNGTVQMG

-370 WTNGGTFTQKAL
+370 WTNGGTFTQKGL
-382 RDAGNML
+382 RYAGDML

-416 HAQSSSNYYGTQFSN
+416 HAQPSNDYYGTQFSN
-431 TQDRPGNT
+431 TQDQPGNT
-439 SLISRIYDAPDQNNL
+439 SRIARSYYAPDQNNQ

-507 SSDEKGDLYYESAD
+507 SADEKGDLYYESAD

-561 SVKSVGTSPT
+561 SVKSVGTNPT
-571 TVTPS
+571 TVTPT
-576 ISIEGNTIKSNQ
+576 ISIDGNTIKSNQ

-607 ENEDFH
+607 ENEDFQ

-626 QPNIDTNELAE
+626 QPSIDTDELAE

-652 KKLWEEFDNNL
+652 KKSWEEFDNNL

-690 RIIKPA
+690 RITKPA
-696 KDTTNTWERADIDK
+696 EDTANTWERADVDK

-728 NNQGQAFSYQTIK
+728 NNQGQAFSYQTSK
-741 ELPVPGYNS
+741 ELPVPGYDS
-750 QQIDAMTWKNT
+750 QQIDALTWKNT
-761 KQFTPLNLKITKNSS
+761 KQFTPLDLKITKNSS

-791 DSIDTLLTDHGDGT
+791 DSIDTLLTDNGDGT
-805 YSLPENV
+805 YSLPGNV

-871 VEVPVAVRKYAMQ
+871 VEIPIAVRKYTMQ
-884 GTDKEIN
+884 GTGKEMN

-897 SLQKKEANGTYQP
+897 ALQKKEANGAYQP
-910 IDSQTT
+910 MDSQTT
-916 NEKGQLIVNHL
+916 NEKG
-927 EVGKYNLEEVKAPD
+927 
-941 NAEMIEKQTITP
+941 
-953 FEILA
+953 LA
-958 NSQTPV
+958 
-964 EKTIKNDTSKVDKT
+964 I
-978 TPQLNGKDVAIG
+978 
-990 EKIQYEISVN
+990 
-1000 IPLGIADK
+1000 
-1008 EGTQNKYTTFKLID
+1008 
-1022 THDAALTFD
+1022 FD
-1031 NDSSGT
+1031 
-1037 YAYALYD
+1037 
-1044 GNKEIDPV
+1044 
-1052 NYSVTEQTDGFTVS
+1052 
-1066 VDPNYIPS
+1066 S
-1074 LTPGGTLKFVYYM
+1074 LTPGEYRVVETAGPVGYDTSPGNYEFQIDKYGKIIYTGENTETTNGMWTLTHQNRLKAFDLTVHKKEDNGQALKGAKFRLQGPEMDLELPKAGQETDTFLFENLKPGTYKLTETFTPEGYQGLK
-1087 HLNEK
+1087 
-1092 ADPTKG
+1092 DPVTIIIKEDG
-1098 FSNQANVDNGH
+1098 SIQVDGQEYESVLSPGAKNNQISLDITNQAKVPLPD
-1109 TNDQTPPSVDVVTG
+1109 TG
-1123 GKRFVK
+1123 GIGR
-1129 VDGDVTSDQT
+1129 
-1139 LAGAEFVV
+1139 L
-1147 RDQDSDTAKYLSID
+1147 
-1161 PSTKAVSWVS
+1161 
-1171 AKESATVFTTTSNG
+1171 
-1185 LIDVTGLKYGTYYL
+1185 
-1199 EETKAPEKYVPLTNR
+1199 
-1214 VAFTID
+1214 
-1220 EQSYVTAGQLISP
+1220 
-1233 EKIPNKH
+1233 
-1240 KGTLPS
+1240 
-1246 TGGKGIYVYIGA
+1246 GIYLVGMIGCTFSIWYLFLKKER
-1258 GVVLLLIAGLYF
+1258 GG
-1270 ARRKHSQI
+1270 S

>member
-6 KKLKVIFMLIIL
+6 KKLKVVFVLILL
-18 SLSNFVPLSAIADT
+18 SLSNILPVTAIAEAADN
-32 TDDPTVLETISAEVI
+32 PTMLEIISAEI
-47 SDQSGKKALNIKL
+47 TSDQSGKKALNVKL
-60 NANNTSAEKIEKET
+60 NANNNSTKKVEKEI

-95 VNSGKIT
+95 VKSGKT
-102 LEISSNTK
+102 MLEISPNTK
-110 QTIDL
+110 QTINL
-115 SFPIDPALYHSQ
+115 SLPIDPTLYHSQ
-127 ANKLI
+127 TNKLI
-132 VDNKEYDIIDETENK
+132 VDNKEYDITDAKEHKKETEVSTSNTDETKEG
-147 KDTDVS
+147 VS
-153 VPKPDE
+153 E
-159 IEEESSKENEN
+159 ENEN
-170 SVSPFTLPT
+170 SVSPFTLPR
-179 LSLPAVSV
+179 LSLPAVTVST
-187 PSNQTIPTEYTTDDQ
+187 NQTISTEYTTDDQ
-202 GTYPKAS
+202 GTYPKAN

-216 NVLDHQGNKNGTNQ
+216 NVLDHQGNKNGSNQ
-230 WDGINSWN
+230 WDGINSWD

-256 QADYAIRKYAKET
+256 QADYAIRKFAKET
-269 STPGLFD
+269 TTPGLFD

-305 DNNRIGEVKIGVDRF
+305 DNDRIGEVKIGVDRF

-331 KINMGYVGYSI
+331 KINMGYVGYSS
-342 EGYSYSNGAVQMG
+342 EGHNYSNGTVQMG

-370 WTNGGTFTQKAL
+370 WTNGGTFTQKGL
-382 RDAGNML
+382 RDAGDML

-416 HAQSSSNYYGTQFSN
+416 RAQSSNDYYGTQFSN
-431 TQDRPGNT
+431 TQDQPGNT
-439 SLISRIYDAPDQNNL
+439 SRIARSYYAPDQNNQ

-561 SVKSVGTSPT
+561 SVKSVGTNPT
-571 TVTPS
+571 TVTPT
-576 ISIEGNTIKSNQ
+576 ISIDGNTIKSNQ
-588 IYLGKDQEIQIHY
+588 IYLGKNQEIQIHY

-626 QPNIDTNELAE
+626 QPSIDTDELAE
-637 FGIPSAKAPGVSLHI
+637 FGIPSAKAPGVNLHI
-652 KKLWEEFDNNL
+652 KKLWEEFDNNP
-663 ADRPDQVTFEIQ
+663 ANRPDQVTFEIQ
-675 REHTTNAAAW
+675 RNHTTDAAAW

-690 RIIKPA
+690 RITKPT
-696 KDTTNTWERADIDK
+696 KDTANTWERADVEK

-741 ELPVPGYNS
+741 ELPVPGYDS
-750 QQIDAMTWKNT
+750 QQIDALTWKNT
-761 KQFTPLNLKITKNSS
+761 KQFTPLDLKITKNSS

-791 DSIDTLLTDHGDGT
+791 DSIDTLLTDNGDGT

-829 GHELSKKTTWEIK
+829 GHELSKKTTWKIK
-842 IASDGTVTI
+842 IASNGTVTV
-851 DGKTVTTSDDTIQL
+851 DGKIVTTSDDTIQL

-871 VEVPVAVRKYAMQ
+871 IEIPIAVRKYTMQ
-884 GTDKEIN
+884 GTGKEMN

-897 SLQKKEANGTYQP
+897 ALQKKETNGAYQP
-910 IDSQTT
+910 MDNQTT
-916 NEKGQLIVNHL
+916 NEKG
-927 EVGKYNLEEVKAPD
+927 
-941 NAEMIEKQTITP
+941 
-953 FEILA
+953 LA
-958 NSQTPV
+958 
-964 EKTIKNDTSKVDKT
+964 I
-978 TPQLNGKDVAIG
+978 
-990 EKIQYEISVN
+990 
-1000 IPLGIADK
+1000 
-1008 EGTQNKYTTFKLID
+1008 
-1022 THDAALTFD
+1022 FD
-1031 NDSSGT
+1031 
-1037 YAYALYD
+1037 
-1044 GNKEIDPV
+1044 
-1052 NYSVTEQTDGFTVS
+1052 
-1066 VDPNYIPS
+1066 S
-1074 LTPGGTLKFVYYM
+1074 LTPGEYRVVETAGPAGYDTSPGNYEFQIDKYGKIIYTGKNIETTNGMWTLTHQNRLKAFDLTVHKKEDNGQALKGAKFRLQGPEIDLELPKDGQETDTFLFENLKPGTYKLTETFTPGGYQGLK
-1087 HLNEK
+1087 
-1092 ADPTKG
+1092 DPVTIIIKEDG
-1098 FSNQANVDNGH
+1098 SIQVEGQDYESVLSPGAKNNQISLDITNQAKV
-1109 TNDQTPPSVDVVTG
+1109 PLPETG
-1123 GKRFVK
+1123 GIGR
-1129 VDGDVTSDQT
+1129 
-1139 LAGAEFVV
+1139 L
-1147 RDQDSDTAKYLSID
+1147 
-1161 PSTKAVSWVS
+1161 
-1171 AKESATVFTTTSNG
+1171 
-1185 LIDVTGLKYGTYYL
+1185 
-1199 EETKAPEKYVPLTNR
+1199 
-1214 VAFTID
+1214 
-1220 EQSYVTAGQLISP
+1220 
-1233 EKIPNKH
+1233 
-1240 KGTLPS
+1240 
-1246 TGGKGIYVYIGA
+1246 GIYLVGMIGCTFSIWYLFFKKER
-1258 GVVLLLIAGLYF
+1258 GG
-1270 ARRKHSQI
+1270 S

>member
-6 KKLKVIFMLIIL
+6 KKLKVVFVLILL
-18 SLSNFVPLSAIADT
+18 SLSNILPVTAIAEA
-32 TDDPTVLETISAEVI
+32 TDNPTMLEIISAEI
-47 SDQSGKKALNIKL
+47 TSDQSGKKALNVKL
-60 NANNTSAEKIEKET
+60 NANNNSTEKVEKEI

-95 VNSGKIT
+95 VKSGKTT
-102 LEISSNTK
+102 LEISPNTK
-110 QTIDL
+110 QTINL
-115 SFPIDPALYHSQ
+115 SLPIDPTLYHSQ
-127 ANKLI
+127 TNKLI
-132 VDNKEYDIIDETENK
+132 VDNKEYDITDATEHKKETEVSTPNTDETKEGI
-147 KDTDVS
+147 S
-153 VPKPDE
+153 E
-159 IEEESSKENEN
+159 ENEN

-179 LSLPAVSV
+179 LSLPAMTVSA
-187 PSNQTIPTEYTTDDQ
+187 NQTIPTEYTTDDQ
-202 GTYPKAS
+202 GTYPKAN

-216 NVLDHQGNKNGTNQ
+216 NVLDHQGNKNGSNQ
-230 WDGINSWN
+230 WDGINSWD

-256 QADYAIRKYAKET
+256 QADYAIRKFAKET
-269 STPGLFD
+269 TTPGLFD

-305 DNNRIGEVKIGVDRF
+305 DNDRIGEVKIGVDRF
-320 VDTLADSGITD
+320 VDTLSDSGITD
-331 KINMGYVGYSI
+331 KINMGYVGYSSD
-342 EGYSYSNGAVQMG
+342 GYNYSNGTVQMG

-370 WTNGGTFTQKAL
+370 WTNGGTFTQKGL
-382 RDAGNML
+382 RDAGDML

-416 HAQSSSNYYGTQFSN
+416 HAQPSNDYYGTQFSN
-431 TQDRPGNT
+431 TQDQPGNT
-439 SLISRIYDAPDQNNL
+439 SRIARSYYAPDQNNQ

-507 SSDEKGDLYYESAD
+507 SADEKGDLYYESAD

-561 SVKSVGTSPT
+561 SVKSVGTNPT
-571 TVTPS
+571 TVTPT
-576 ISIEGNTIKSNQ
+576 ISIDGNTIKSNQ

-626 QPNIDTNELAE
+626 QPSIDTDELAE
-637 FGIPSAKAPGVSLHI
+637 FGIPSAKAPGVNLHI
-652 KKLWEEFDNNL
+652 KKLWEEFDNNP
-663 ADRPDQVTFEIQ
+663 ANRPDQVTFEIQ
-675 REHTTNAAAW
+675 RNHTTDAAAW

-690 RIIKPA
+690 RITKPA
-696 KDTTNTWERADIDK
+696 KDTANSWERADVDK
-710 LSANSGESYQEIL
+710 LSANSGESYHEIL

-741 ELPVPGYNS
+741 ELPVPGYDS
-750 QQIDAMTWKNT
+750 QQIDALTWKNT
-761 KQFTPLNLKITKNSS
+761 KQFTPLDLKITKNSS

-791 DSIDTLLTDHGDGT
+791 DSIDTLLTDNGDGT

-871 VEVPVAVRKYAMQ
+871 VEIPIAVRKYTMQ
-884 GTDKEIN
+884 GTGKEMN

-897 SLQKKEANGTYQP
+897 ALQKKEANGAYQP
-910 IDSQTT
+910 MDSQTT
-916 NEKGQLIVNHL
+916 NEKG
-927 EVGKYNLEEVKAPD
+927 
-941 NAEMIEKQTITP
+941 
-953 FEILA
+953 LA
-958 NSQTPV
+958 
-964 EKTIKNDTSKVDKT
+964 I
-978 TPQLNGKDVAIG
+978 
-990 EKIQYEISVN
+990 
-1000 IPLGIADK
+1000 
-1008 EGTQNKYTTFKLID
+1008 
-1022 THDAALTFD
+1022 FD
-1031 NDSSGT
+1031 
-1037 YAYALYD
+1037 
-1044 GNKEIDPV
+1044 
-1052 NYSVTEQTDGFTVS
+1052 
-1066 VDPNYIPS
+1066 S
-1074 LTPGGTLKFVYYM
+1074 LTPGEYRVVETAGPAGYDTSPGNYEFQIDKYGKIIYTGKNTETTNGMWTLTHQNRLKAFDLTVHKKEGNGQALKGAKFRLQGPEMDLELPKDGQETDTFLFENLKPGTYKLTETFTPEGYQGLK
-1087 HLNEK
+1087 
-1092 ADPTKG
+1092 DPVTIIIKEDG
-1098 FSNQANVDNGH
+1098 SIQVDGQEYESVLSPGAKNNQISLDITNQAKVPLPD
-1109 TNDQTPPSVDVVTG
+1109 TG
-1123 GKRFVK
+1123 GIGR
-1129 VDGDVTSDQT
+1129 
-1139 LAGAEFVV
+1139 L
-1147 RDQDSDTAKYLSID
+1147 
-1161 PSTKAVSWVS
+1161 
-1171 AKESATVFTTTSNG
+1171 
-1185 LIDVTGLKYGTYYL
+1185 
-1199 EETKAPEKYVPLTNR
+1199 
-1214 VAFTID
+1214 
-1220 EQSYVTAGQLISP
+1220 
-1233 EKIPNKH
+1233 
-1240 KGTLPS
+1240 
-1246 TGGKGIYVYIGA
+1246 GIYLVGMIGCTFSIWYLFFKKER
-1258 GVVLLLIAGLYF
+1258 GG
-1270 ARRKHSQI
+1270 S

>member
-6 KKLKVIFMLIIL
+6 KKLKVVFVLILL
-18 SLSNFVPLSAIADT
+18 SLSNILPVTAIAEAADN
-32 TDDPTVLETISAEVI
+32 PTMLEIISAEI
-47 SDQSGKKALNIKL
+47 TSDQSGKKALNVKL
-60 NANNTSAEKIEKET
+60 NANNNSTKKVEKEI

-95 VNSGKIT
+95 VKSGKT
-102 LEISSNTK
+102 MLEISPNTK
-110 QTIDL
+110 QTINL
-115 SFPIDPALYHSQ
+115 SLPIDPTLYHSQ
-127 ANKLI
+127 TNKLI
-132 VDNKEYDIIDETENK
+132 VDNKEYDITDAKEHKKETEVSTSNTDETKEG
-147 KDTDVS
+147 VS
-153 VPKPDE
+153 E
-159 IEEESSKENEN
+159 ENEN
-170 SVSPFTLPT
+170 SVSPFTLPR
-179 LSLPAVSV
+179 LSLPAVTVST
-187 PSNQTIPTEYTTDDQ
+187 NQTISTEYTTDDQ
-202 GTYPKAS
+202 GTYPKAN

-216 NVLDHQGNKNGTNQ
+216 NVLDHQGNKNGSNQ
-230 WDGINSWN
+230 WDGINSWD

-256 QADYAIRKYAKET
+256 QADYAIRKFAKET
-269 STPGLFD
+269 TTPGLFD

-331 KINMGYVGYSI
+331 KINMGYVGYSS

-370 WTNGGTFTQKAL
+370 RTNGGTFTQKAL

-406 PTFSYKVQRV
+406 PTFSYEVQRV

-431 TQDRPGNT
+431 TQDQPGNT
-439 SLISRIYDAPDQNNL
+439 SRIARSYDAPDQNNL

-626 QPNIDTNELAE
+626 QPSIDTDELAE
-637 FGIPSAKAPGVSLHI
+637 FGIPSAKAPGVNLHI
-652 KKLWEEFDNNL
+652 KKLWEEFDNNP
-663 ADRPDQVTFEIQ
+663 ANRPDQVTFEIQ
-675 REHTTNAAAW
+675 RNHTTDAAAW

-690 RIIKPA
+690 RITKPT
-696 KDTTNTWERADIDK
+696 KDTANTWERADVEK

-741 ELPVPGYNS
+741 ELPVPGYDS
-750 QQIDAMTWKNT
+750 QQIDALTWKNT
-761 KQFTPLNLKITKNSS
+761 KQFTPLDLKITKNSS

-791 DSIDTLLTDHGDGT
+791 DSIDTLLTDNGDGT

-829 GHELSKKTTWEIK
+829 GHELSKKTTWKIK
-842 IASDGTVTI
+842 IASNGTVTV
-851 DGKTVTTSDDTIQL
+851 DGKIVTTSDDTIQL

-871 VEVPVAVRKYAMQ
+871 IEIPIAVRKYTMQ
-884 GTDKEIN
+884 GTGKEMN

-897 SLQKKEANGTYQP
+897 ALQKKEANGAYQP
-910 IDSQTT
+910 MDNQTT
-916 NEKGQLIVNHL
+916 NEKG
-927 EVGKYNLEEVKAPD
+927 
-941 NAEMIEKQTITP
+941 
-953 FEILA
+953 LA
-958 NSQTPV
+958 
-964 EKTIKNDTSKVDKT
+964 I
-978 TPQLNGKDVAIG
+978 
-990 EKIQYEISVN
+990 
-1000 IPLGIADK
+1000 
-1008 EGTQNKYTTFKLID
+1008 
-1022 THDAALTFD
+1022 FD
-1031 NDSSGT
+1031 
-1037 YAYALYD
+1037 
-1044 GNKEIDPV
+1044 
-1052 NYSVTEQTDGFTVS
+1052 
-1066 VDPNYIPS
+1066 S
-1074 LTPGGTLKFVYYM
+1074 LTPGEYRVVETAGPAGYDTSPGNYEFQIDKYGKIIYTGKNIETTNGMWTLTHQNRLKAFDLTVHKKEDNGQALKGAKFRLQGPEIDLELPKDGQETDTFLFENLKPGTYKLTETFTPGGYQGLK
-1087 HLNEK
+1087 
-1092 ADPTKG
+1092 DPVTIIIKEDG
-1098 FSNQANVDNGH
+1098 SIQVEGQDYESVLSPGAKNNQISLDITNQAKV
-1109 TNDQTPPSVDVVTG
+1109 PLPETG
-1123 GKRFVK
+1123 GIGR
-1129 VDGDVTSDQT
+1129 
-1139 LAGAEFVV
+1139 L
-1147 RDQDSDTAKYLSID
+1147 
-1161 PSTKAVSWVS
+1161 
-1171 AKESATVFTTTSNG
+1171 
-1185 LIDVTGLKYGTYYL
+1185 
-1199 EETKAPEKYVPLTNR
+1199 
-1214 VAFTID
+1214 
-1220 EQSYVTAGQLISP
+1220 
-1233 EKIPNKH
+1233 
-1240 KGTLPS
+1240 
-1246 TGGKGIYVYIGA
+1246 GIYLVGMIGCTFSIWYLFFKKER
-1258 GVVLLLIAGLYF
+1258 GG
-1270 ARRKHSQI
+1270 S